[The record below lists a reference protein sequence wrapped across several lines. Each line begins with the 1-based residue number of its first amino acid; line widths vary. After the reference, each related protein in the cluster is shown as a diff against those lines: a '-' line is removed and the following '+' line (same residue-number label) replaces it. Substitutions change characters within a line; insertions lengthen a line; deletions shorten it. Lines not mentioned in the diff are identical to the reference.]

1 MKKILTLM
9 AAMSACAGTAMASDF
24 NFADPTK
31 DAEKP
36 GSDLN
41 YNETAKA
48 FSFTVT
54 KDDEITLT
62 ATGDVTVKLGGAVLT
77 AADGKYK
84 ATADGELT
92 IELGTSA
99 VTKIV
104 VVSSNSRLVQA
115 EIEKAQDKM
124 GEAIAA
130 VAKYVNYLDFYNKV
144 QEEISKAGQKVQDV
158 KAKLAELKEANNVT
172 DDNREAL
179 IAELTSTTL
188 LADDNYGAVVM
199 AENAIAK
206 ADEAFAK
213 YKEIVEVDSKIATS
227 ALDKANGTATKDEW
241 RDNGGEAINNTTM
254 FTHNLKAVKNNRGD
268 VTGTA
273 LDGFKTTWIEGEWKS
288 LKDSVNTIKN
298 DALAEL
304 GKYPNSFKG
313 YKYVKSDF
321 FYYENGSDENDP
333 DNGKLWVNDDVLTDQ
348 AAFQAK
354 YQEVVA
360 KLRNVIARANFERD
374 NLKTVND
381 LTAKVNKVDDAL
393 KAGAPFAL
401 DADNDFNLL
410 KEQITAMQTEISN
423 SENRYMYGQ
432 DELST
437 FVTNISGVSTML
449 DAFYTELVG
458 KARTDLEA
466 KLDAAQKNLT
476 KVSYEVSAK
485 YEHESATQVEYQKQ
499 FSEQQNKLDE
509 VKKNVA
515 ASAFPTVQ
523 TDYKAFADRI
533 SNINK
538 KVDEIWGTTLSSQKQ
553 EILTHNQEA
562 KDQIFK
568 AIDAVRADYS
578 LYVEKINTWITDDA
592 TKAAATDL
600 KANLNK
606 LFSIVN
612 GLDDMKAEVTEAV
625 DKMTE
630 NIKKESDEE
639 FGAHY
644 EANKNIYRLT
654 DDKVKGYLNSTE
666 TVSNT
671 IYNELKAAAKTANAK
686 AYYFVQ
692 HSYNIKSIDW
702 ADDLI
707 KTAKRNVKTGDRNE
721 KMSAAA
727 AAKFKVAYGKIREKD
742 LTAPEGQQ
750 GEGYVK
756 IAETEIDR
764 LNTYDVDAADFKD
777 NILADKVVKN
787 KDGKRELPEKF
798 IAPVETAVKALN
810 EELESYTTQYELIY
824 EKKVEWNTA
833 KAKEDELQAK
843 VDAWEEANK
852 VAAENHFNVNKELTL
867 VNEDLAKALEN
878 LEEGC
883 LTAKKCEDATNKALE
898 NYEVKMYM
906 IQHFTEAKAN
916 EAAAPV
922 VSAKVAEVEK
932 AIADA
937 RTKVA
942 DYADDIKNK
951 ANAELNTIDGKLTTL
966 KKSIDLSV
974 KKNEIAANK
983 DGFIASLTTLAG
995 DVTKVLE
1002 AAAQAAKDADLD
1014 YNGDGKV
1021 NVQDLV
1027 DADADFQ
1034 KTGDGFT
1041 FYKFLDAYLEYLS
1054 K

>member
-24 NFADPTK
+24 NFANPTV
-31 DAEKP
+31 DAKED
-36 GSDLN
+36 GSSLKYD
-41 YNETAKA
+41 ETAKA

-54 KDDEITLT
+54 AEDEITLT
-62 ATGDVTVKLGGAVLT
+62 ATGDVTVKLNGSTLT
-77 AADGKYK
+77 AVDGKYK
-84 ATADGELT
+84 ATADGTLT

-115 EIEKAQDKM
+115 EIEKAQVKM

-130 VAKYVNYLDFYNKV
+130 VAKYVGYGDFYNAV
-144 QEEISKAGQKVQDV
+144 QAEVSKAGQKVQDV
-158 KAKLAELKEANNVT
+158 KAKLAVLKETNSVT
-172 DDNREAL
+172 DANRVAL
-179 IAELTSTTL
+179 IAELNSDVL
-188 LADDNYGAVVM
+188 LADGNYGAVKM
-199 AENAIAK
+199 AENAVAEAETTFALFNKIIDTDAK
-206 ADEAFAK
+206 EN
-213 YKEIVEVDSKIATS
+213 
-227 ALDKANGTATKDEW
+227 ALNALTKANGVATQGEW
-241 RDNGGEAINNTTM
+241 MVNGGEKINNTTM
-254 FTHNLKAVKNNRGD
+254 FTHNLKAVKNHLGI
-268 VTGTA
+268 VTKVE
-273 LDGFKTTWIEGEWKS
+273 LDGFKTTWIESEWKN
-288 LKDSVNTIKN
+288 LNKEVNETIKN
-298 DALAEL
+298 AAVAEL
-304 GKYPNSFKG
+304 GKFPKAF
-313 YKYVKSDF
+313 V
-321 FYYENGSDENDP
+321 ENDE
-333 DNGKLWVNDDVLTDQ
+333 Q
-348 AAFQAK
+348 AFIEM
-354 YQEVVA
+354 YQEVVE

-381 LTAKVNKVDDAL
+381 LTAKVNKVDAAL

-401 DADNDFNLL
+401 NADNDFTLL
-410 KEQITAMQTEISN
+410 KEQITAMQTEISS
-423 SENRYMYGQ
+423 SENRYMYSQ
-432 DELST
+432 DNFSE
-437 FVTNISGVSTML
+437 FVNTISGVSTKL
-449 DAFYTELVG
+449 DGFYTELVD

-485 YEHESATQVEYQKQ
+485 YEHESATQIKYQKQ
-499 FSEQQNKLDE
+499 FSEQQNELDK
-509 VKKNVA
+509 VKNGVK
-515 ASAFPTVQ
+515 ASTFPTVQ
-523 TDYKAFADRI
+523 TDYKTFVDQI

-538 KVDEIWGTTLSSQKQ
+538 KVNEIWGTTLSEQKQ

-578 LYVEKINTWITDDA
+578 LYVEKINTWINDDA
-592 TKAAATDL
+592 IKDDYTMAAVTDL
-600 KANLNK
+600 KANLNT

-654 DDKVKGYLNSTE
+654 EDKVKGYLDDTK
-666 TVSNT
+666 TVSDA
-671 IYNELKAAAKTANAK
+671 IYDELKAAARTANAK
-686 AYYFVQ
+686 AYNFVMTNTK
-692 HSYNIKSIDW
+692 YGVKSIRW
-702 ADDLI
+702 ATNLIDD
-707 KTAKRNVKTGDRNE
+707 AKYNVKTGDKYE
-721 KMSAAA
+721 KMSAEA
-727 AAKFKVAYGKIREKD
+727 AAKFKAAYDKIAQKD
-742 LTAPEGQQ
+742 LTAPKGEQ

-756 IAETEIDR
+756 IAEAEIER
-764 LNTYDVDAADFKD
+764 LYKYDINKADFKD
-777 NILADKVVKN
+777 NILADKVVEIN
-787 KDGKRELPEKF
+787 GKRELPEKY

-810 EELESYTTQYELIY
+810 LELESYKAQYKDIY
-824 EKKVEWNTA
+824 ALKVEWNTA

-843 VDAWEEANK
+843 VDAWEKANN

-867 VNEDLAKALEN
+867 VNEDLANTLKN
-878 LEEGC
+878 LEKGC
-883 LTAKKCEDATNKALE
+883 LTATKCQDATEKAKE
-898 NYEVKMYM
+898 NYAVKMYM

-942 DYADDIKNK
+942 EYADDIKNK
-951 ANAELNTIDGKLTTL
+951 ANADLNTIDGNLTSL
-966 KKSIDLSV
+966 KSSIDKSV
-974 KKNEIAANK
+974 KDNTIAANK

-1021 NVQDLV
+1021 DVKDLV

-1034 KTGDGFT
+1034 NTGDGFT

>member
-24 NFADPTK
+24 NFANPTV
-31 DAEKP
+31 DAKED
-36 GSDLN
+36 GSSLKYD
-41 YNETAKA
+41 ETAKA

-54 KDDEITLT
+54 AEDEITLS
-62 ATGDVTVKLGGAVLT
+62 ATGDVTVKLNDTALT
-77 AADGKYK
+77 AEDGKYK
-84 ATADGELT
+84 ATADGTLT

-104 VVSSNSRLVQA
+104 VVSSNSRQVQA
-115 EIEKAQDKM
+115 EIEKAQVKM
-124 GEAIAA
+124 GEVIAA
-130 VAKYVNYLDFYNKV
+130 AAKYVNYLDFYNAV
-144 QEEISKAGQKVQDV
+144 QAEISKAGQKVQDV
-158 KAKLAELKEANNVT
+158 KAKLAEYKEANNVT
-172 DDNREAL
+172 DANKDAL
-179 IAELTSTTL
+179 IAELNSTVL
-188 LADDNYGAVVM
+188 LADGNYGAVKM
-199 AENAIAK
+199 AEEAIAK
-206 ADEAFAK
+206 ADATFALFTQ
-213 YKEIVEVDSKIATS
+213 IVDTDSKV
-227 ALDKANGTATKDEW
+227 ALNALTKANGVATQGEW
-241 RDNGGEAINNTTM
+241 MVNGGEKINNTTM
-254 FTHNLKAVKNNRGD
+254 FTHNLKAVKNQLGI
-268 VTGTA
+268 VTKTE
-273 LDGFKTTWIEGEWKS
+273 LDGFKTTWIESEWENLNKE
-288 LKDSVNTIKN
+288 VNETIKN
-298 DALAEL
+298 AAIAEL
-304 GKYPNSFKG
+304 NKYPNAF
-313 YKYVKSDF
+313 V
-321 FYYENGSDENDP
+321 ENDE
-333 DNGKLWVNDDVLTDQ
+333 Q
-348 AAFQAK
+348 AFVDM
-354 YQEVVA
+354 YQEVVE
-360 KLRNVIARANFERD
+360 KLHNVIARANFERD

-381 LTAKVNKVDDAL
+381 LTAKVNKVDAAL
-393 KAGAPFAL
+393 KAGAPFVL
-401 DADNDFNLL
+401 DADNDFTLL
-410 KEQITAMQTEISN
+410 KEQITAMQTEISS
-423 SENRYMYGQ
+423 SENRYMYSQ
-432 DELST
+432 DNFSE
-437 FVTNISGVSTML
+437 FVNTISGVSTKL
-449 DAFYTELVG
+449 DGFYTELVG
-458 KARTDLEA
+458 KARTDLQA
-466 KLDAAQKNLT
+466 KLKAAQENLT

-485 YEHESATQVEYQKQ
+485 YEHESATQKEYQKQ

-515 ASAFPTVQ
+515 ASTFPTVQ
-523 TDYKAFADRI
+523 TDYKAFVDQI

-538 KVDEIWGTTLSSQKQ
+538 KVDEIWGTTLSSQKA
-553 EILTHNQEA
+553 EINTHNQEA
-562 KDQIFK
+562 KKKIFD

-578 LYVEKINTWITDDA
+578 LYVEKINTWINDDA
-592 TKAAATDL
+592 TKKAATDL
-600 KANLNK
+600 KANLNE

-654 DDKVKGYLNSTE
+654 EDKVTGYLNSTK
-666 TVSNT
+666 TVSDA
-671 IYNELKAAAKTANAK
+671 IYDELKEAATTANAK
-686 AYYFVQ
+686 AYDFVKTNTG
-692 HSYNIKSIDW
+692 YGVKSIRW
-702 ADDLI
+702 ANNLI
-707 KTAKRNVKTGDRNE
+707 SDAKYNVKTGDKNE
-721 KMSAAA
+721 KMSAEA
-727 AAKFKVAYGKIREKD
+727 AAKFKAAYDKIAQKD
-742 LTAPEGQQ
+742 LTAPKGEQ

-756 IAETEIDR
+756 IAETEIER
-764 LNTYDVDAADFKD
+764 LYNYDINKADFKD

-787 KDGKRELPEKF
+787 KEGKRELPEQY
-798 IAPVETAVKALN
+798 IAPVETAVNALN
-810 EELESYTTQYELIY
+810 NELESYKAQYKDIY
-824 EKKVEWNTA
+824 ALKVDWNTA

-843 VDAWEEANK
+843 VDAWEKANN
-852 VAAENHFNVNKELTL
+852 VTAENHFNVNKELTA
-867 VNEDLAKALEN
+867 VNENLAKTLEN
-878 LEEGC
+878 LEKGC
-883 LTAKKCEDATNKALE
+883 LTATKCQDATDKAKE
-898 NYEVKMYM
+898 NYAVKMYM

-951 ANAELNTIDGKLTTL
+951 ANADLNTIDGKLTDL

-974 KKNEIAANK
+974 KDNTIAANK

-1021 NVQDLV
+1021 DVKDLV

-1034 KTGDGFT
+1034 NTGDGFT

>member
-24 NFADPTK
+24 NFANPTV
-31 DAEKP
+31 DAKED
-36 GSDLN
+36 GSSPLKYDK
-41 YNETAKA
+41 TAKA

-54 KDDEITLT
+54 AEDEITLT
-62 ATGDVTVKLGGAVLT
+62 ATGNVTVKLNGTALT
-77 AADGKYK
+77 AENGKYK

-115 EIEKAQDKM
+115 EIEKAQAKM

-130 VAKYVNYLDFYNKV
+130 VAKYVGYSEFYNKV
-144 QEEISKAGQKVQDV
+144 QAEVSKAGQKVQDV
-158 KAKLAELKEANNVT
+158 KAKLAVLKETNKVT
-172 DDNREAL
+172 NENRDAL
-179 IAELTSTTL
+179 IAELNSTTL
-188 LADDNYGAVVM
+188 LADGTYGAVKM
-199 AENAIAK
+199 AEEAIAK
-206 ADEAFAK
+206 ADATFALFTK
-213 YKEIVEVDSKIATS
+213 IIGTDSKV
-227 ALDKANGTATKDEW
+227 ALDALTKANGTASQGEW
-241 RDNGGEAINNTTM
+241 VVNGGEKINNTTM
-254 FTHNLKAVKNNRGD
+254 FTHNLKAVKNHGI

-273 LDGFKTTWIEGEWKS
+273 LDGFKTTWIESEWKN
-288 LKDSVNTIKN
+288 LNEEVNTTIKN
-298 DALAEL
+298 AAIAEL
-304 GKYPNSFKG
+304 NKYPNAF
-313 YKYVKSDF
+313 V
-321 FYYENGSDENDP
+321 ENDE
-333 DNGKLWVNDDVLTDQ
+333 Q
-348 AAFQAK
+348 AFIEM
-354 YQEVVA
+354 YQEVVE

-381 LTAKVNKVDDAL
+381 LTAKVNKVDAAL

-401 DADNDFNLL
+401 DADNDFTLL
-410 KEQITAMQTEISN
+410 KEQITAMQTEINS
-423 SENRYMYGQ
+423 SENRYMYSQ
-432 DELST
+432 DNFSE
-437 FVTNISGVSTML
+437 FVNTISGVSTKL

-466 KLDAAQKNLT
+466 KLKAAQENLT

-485 YEHESATQVEYQKQ
+485 YEHEGATQIEYQKK
-499 FSEQQNKLDE
+499 FSEQQNVLDK
-509 VKKNVA
+509 VKNDVK
-515 ASAFPTVQ
+515 ASTFPTVQ
-523 TDYKAFADRI
+523 TDYKTFVDQV

-538 KVDEIWGTTLSSQKQ
+538 KVDEIWGTTLSSQKA
-553 EILTHNQEA
+553 EINTHNQAA
-562 KDQIFK
+562 KNQIFK

-578 LYVEKINTWITDDA
+578 LYVEKINTWINDDA
-592 TKAAATDL
+592 TKEAATDL
-600 KANLNK
+600 KANLNE

-654 DDKVKGYLNSTE
+654 EDKVTGYLNSTK
-666 TVSNT
+666 TVSDA
-671 IYNELKAAAKTANAK
+671 IYDELKEAATTANDK
-686 AYYFVQ
+686 AYDFVKTNTG
-692 HSYNIKSIDW
+692 YGVKSIRW
-702 ADDLI
+702 ANNLI
-707 KTAKRNVKTGDRNE
+707 TDAKRNVKTGDKNE
-721 KMSAAA
+721 KMSAEA
-727 AAKFKVAYGKIREKD
+727 AAKFKAAYDKIAQKD
-742 LTAPEGQQ
+742 LTAPKGEQ

-756 IAETEIDR
+756 IAEAEIKR
-764 LNTYDVDAADFKD
+764 LYNYDINKADFKD

-787 KDGKRELPEKF
+787 KEGKRELPEQY
-798 IAPVETAVKALN
+798 IAPVETAVNALN
-810 EELESYTTQYELIY
+810 TELESYTVQYMDIY
-824 EKKVEWNTA
+824 ALKVDWNTA

-843 VDAWEEANK
+843 VNAWEEANN

-867 VNEDLAKALEN
+867 VNEDLANTLIN
-878 LEEGC
+878 LEKGC
-883 LTAKKCEDATNKALE
+883 LTASKCKDATEKAKE
-898 NYEVKMYM
+898 NYAVKMYM
-906 IQHFTEAKAN
+906 IQNFTDAKAN

-942 DYADDIKNK
+942 VYADDIKNK
-951 ANAELNTIDGKLTTL
+951 ANADLNTIEGKLTDL

-974 KKNEIAANK
+974 EKNTIAANK
-983 DGFIASLTTLAG
+983 DGFIANLTTLAG

-1021 NVQDLV
+1021 DVKDLV

-1034 KTGDGFT
+1034 NTGDGFT

>member
-24 NFADPTK
+24 NFANPTV
-31 DAEKP
+31 DAKED
-36 GSDLN
+36 GSSPLKYDK
-41 YNETAKA
+41 TAKA

-54 KDDEITLT
+54 AEDEITLT
-62 ATGDVTVKLGGAVLT
+62 ATGNVTVKLNGTALT
-77 AADGKYK
+77 AENGKYK

-115 EIEKAQDKM
+115 EIEKAQAKM

-130 VAKYVNYLDFYNKV
+130 VAKYVGYSEFYNKV
-144 QEEISKAGQKVQDV
+144 QAEVSKAGQKVQDV
-158 KAKLAELKEANNVT
+158 KAKLAVLKETNKVT
-172 DDNREAL
+172 NENRDAL
-179 IAELTSTTL
+179 IAELNSTTL
-188 LADDNYGAVVM
+188 LADGTYGAVKM
-199 AENAIAK
+199 AEDAIAK
-206 ADEAFAK
+206 ADATFALFT
-213 YKEIVEVDSKIATS
+213 KIIGTDAKV
-227 ALDKANGTATKDEW
+227 ALDALTKANGTATQGEW
-241 RDNGGEAINNTTM
+241 VVNGGEKINNTTM
-254 FTHNLKAVKNNRGD
+254 FTHNLKAVKNHGI

-273 LDGFKTTWIEGEWKS
+273 LDGFKTTWIESEWKN
-288 LKDSVNTIKN
+288 LNDEVNITIKN
-298 DALAEL
+298 AAVAEL
-304 GKYPNSFKG
+304 GKFPKAF
-313 YKYVKSDF
+313 V
-321 FYYENGSDENDP
+321 ENDE
-333 DNGKLWVNDDVLTDQ
+333 Q
-348 AAFQAK
+348 AFVEMYK
-354 YQEVVA
+354 EVVE

-381 LTAKVNKVDDAL
+381 LTAKVNKVDAAL

-401 DADNDFNLL
+401 DADNDFSLL
-410 KEQITAMQTEISN
+410 KEQITAMQTEINS
-423 SENRYMYGQ
+423 SENRYMYSQ
-432 DELST
+432 DNFSK
-437 FVTNISGVSTML
+437 FVNTISGVSTKL
-449 DAFYTELVG
+449 DGFYTELVG
-458 KARTDLEA
+458 KARTDLQA
-466 KLDAAQKNLT
+466 KLKAAQENLT

-485 YEHESATQVEYQKQ
+485 YEHESATQKEYQKQ
-499 FSEQQNKLDE
+499 FSEQQNKLDK
-509 VKKNVA
+509 VKNDVK
-515 ASAFPTVQ
+515 ASTFPTVQ
-523 TDYKAFADRI
+523 TDYKTFVDQV

-538 KVDEIWGTTLSSQKQ
+538 KVDEIWGTTLSSQKA
-553 EILTHNQEA
+553 EINTHNQAA
-562 KDQIFK
+562 KNQIFK

-578 LYVEKINTWITDDA
+578 LYVEKINTWINDDA
-592 TKAAATDL
+592 TKKAATDL
-600 KANLNK
+600 KANLNE

-654 DDKVKGYLNSTE
+654 EDKVTGYLNSTK
-666 TVSNT
+666 TVSDA
-671 IYNELKAAAKTANAK
+671 IYDELKEAATTANDK
-686 AYYFVQ
+686 AYDFVKTNTG
-692 HSYNIKSIDW
+692 YGVKSIRW
-702 ADDLI
+702 ANNLI
-707 KTAKRNVKTGDRNE
+707 TDAKRNVKTGDKNE
-721 KMSAAA
+721 KMSAEA
-727 AAKFKVAYGKIREKD
+727 AAKFQAAYDKIAQKD
-742 LTAPEGQQ
+742 LTAPKGEQ

-756 IAETEIDR
+756 IAETEIER
-764 LNTYDVDAADFKD
+764 LYHYDINKADFKD

-787 KDGKRELPEKF
+787 KEGKRELPEQY
-798 IAPVETAVKALN
+798 IAPVETAVNALN
-810 EELESYTTQYELIY
+810 KELASYTAQYKDIY
-824 EKKVEWNTA
+824 ALKVDWNTA

-843 VDAWEEANK
+843 VDAWEKANN

-867 VNEDLAKALEN
+867 VNEDLANTLKN
-878 LEEGC
+878 LEKGC
-883 LTAKKCEDATNKALE
+883 LTATKCQDATDKAKE
-898 NYEVKMYM
+898 NYAVKMYM

-942 DYADDIKNK
+942 VYADDIKNK
-951 ANAELNTIDGKLTTL
+951 ANADLNTIDGNLTSL
-966 KKSIDLSV
+966 KSSIDASV
-974 KKNEIAANK
+974 KDNTIAANK
-983 DGFIASLTTLAG
+983 DGFIASLTKLAG

-1021 NVQDLV
+1021 DVKDLV

-1034 KTGDGFT
+1034 NTGDGFT

>member
-24 NFADPTK
+24 NFANPSV
-31 DAEKP
+31 DAKEE
-36 GSDLN
+36 GSALT

-54 KDDEITLT
+54 AEDEITLT
-62 ATGDVTVKLGGAVLT
+62 ATGDVTVKLNGSTLT
-77 AADGKYK
+77 AVDGKYK
-84 ATADGELT
+84 ATADGTLT

-115 EIEKAQDKM
+115 EIEKAQVKM

-130 VAKYVNYLDFYNKV
+130 VAKYVGYGDFYNAV
-144 QEEISKAGQKVQDV
+144 QAEVSKAGQKVQDV
-158 KAKLAELKEANNVT
+158 KAKLAVLKETNSVT
-172 DDNREAL
+172 DANRVAL
-179 IAELTSTTL
+179 IAELNSDVL
-188 LADDNYGAVVM
+188 LADGNYGAVKM
-199 AENAIAK
+199 AENAVAEAETTFALFNKIIDTDAK
-206 ADEAFAK
+206 EN
-213 YKEIVEVDSKIATS
+213 
-227 ALDKANGTATKDEW
+227 ALNALTKANGVATQGEW
-241 RDNGGEAINNTTM
+241 MVNGGVKINNTTM
-254 FTHNLKAVKNNRGD
+254 FTHNLKAVKNQLGI
-268 VTGTA
+268 VTKVE
-273 LDGFKTTWIEGEWKS
+273 LDGFKTTWIESEWKN
-288 LKDSVNTIKN
+288 LNDEVNITIKN
-298 DALAEL
+298 AAVAEL
-304 GKYPNSFKG
+304 GKFPKAF
-313 YKYVKSDF
+313 V
-321 FYYENGSDENDP
+321 ENDE
-333 DNGKLWVNDDVLTDQ
+333 Q
-348 AAFQAK
+348 AFIEM
-354 YQEVVA
+354 YQEVVE

-381 LTAKVNKVDDAL
+381 LTAKVNKVDAAL
-393 KAGAPFAL
+393 KAGAPFVL
-401 DADNDFNLL
+401 DADNDFTLL
-410 KEQITAMQTEISN
+410 KEQITAMQTEINS
-423 SENRYMYGQ
+423 SENRYMYSQ
-432 DELST
+432 DNFSD
-437 FVTNISGVSTML
+437 FVNTISGVSTML
-449 DAFYTELVG
+449 DGFYTELVG

-476 KVSYEVSAK
+476 KVAYEVSAK
-485 YEHESATQVEYQKQ
+485 YEHESATQKEYQKQ

-523 TDYKAFADRI
+523 TDYKAFVDQI

-538 KVDEIWGTTLSSQKQ
+538 KVDEIWGTTLSSQKA
-553 EILTHNQEA
+553 EINTHNQAA
-562 KDQIFK
+562 KKKIFD

-578 LYVEKINTWITDDA
+578 LYVEKINTWINDDA
-592 TKAAATDL
+592 TKKAATDL
-600 KANLNK
+600 KANLNE

-654 DDKVKGYLNSTE
+654 EDKVTGYLNSTK
-666 TVSNT
+666 TVSDA
-671 IYNELKAAAKTANAK
+671 IYDELKEAATTANDK
-686 AYYFVQ
+686 AYDFVKTNTG
-692 HSYNIKSIDW
+692 YGVKSIRW
-702 ADDLI
+702 ATNLI
-707 KTAKRNVKTGDRNE
+707 SDAKRNVKTGDKNE
-721 KMSAAA
+721 KMSVEA
-727 AAKFKVAYGKIREKD
+727 AAKFKAAYDKIAQKD
-742 LTAPEGQQ
+742 LTAPKGEQ

-756 IAETEIDR
+756 IAETEIER
-764 LNTYDVDAADFKD
+764 LYNYDINKADFKD

-787 KDGKRELPEKF
+787 KEGKRELPEQY
-798 IAPVETAVKALN
+798 IAPVETAVNALN
-810 EELESYTTQYELIY
+810 KELASYTAQYKDIY
-824 EKKVEWNTA
+824 ALKVDWNTA

-843 VDAWEEANK
+843 VDAWEKANN

-867 VNEDLAKALEN
+867 VNEDLANTLKN
-878 LEEGC
+878 LEKGC
-883 LTAKKCEDATNKALE
+883 LTATKCQDATDKAKE
-898 NYEVKMYM
+898 NYAVKMYM

-951 ANAELNTIDGKLTTL
+951 ANADLNTIEGKLTDL

-974 KKNEIAANK
+974 KDNTIAANK
-983 DGFIASLTTLAG
+983 DGFIAGLTTLAG

-1002 AAAQAAKDADLD
+1002 AAAEAAKDADLD

-1021 NVQDLV
+1021 DVKDLV

-1034 KTGDGFT
+1034 NTGDGFT

>member
-24 NFADPTK
+24 NFANPSV

-36 GSDLN
+36 GSALTYD
-41 YNETAKA
+41 ETAKA
-48 FSFTVT
+48 FSFDV
-54 KDDEITLT
+54 KAEDEITLT
-62 ATGDVTVKLGGAVLT
+62 ATGDVTVKLNDAVLT
-77 AADGKYK
+77 AVDGKYK
-84 ATADGELT
+84 ATADGTLT

-104 VVSSNSRLVQA
+104 VVSNNSRLVQT
-115 EIEKAQDKM
+115 EIENAQVKM

-130 VAKYVNYLDFYNKV
+130 VAKYVDYLDFYTKV
-144 QEEISKAGQKVQDV
+144 QEEISKASRKVQDV
-158 KAKLAELKEANNVT
+158 KAKLAEYKEANNVT
-172 DDNREAL
+172 DDNRKAL
-179 IAELTSTTL
+179 IAELTGTTL
-188 LADDNYGAVVM
+188 LADGNYGAVVM
-199 AENAIAK
+199 ADNAVADAK
-206 ADEAFAK
+206 TTFALFN
-213 YKEIVEVDSKIATS
+213 KIIGTEEEGDDAKVAID
-227 ALDKANGTATKDEW
+227 ALNKANGTATVEEW
-241 RDNGGEAINNTTM
+241 IANGREKINNTNL
-254 FTHNLKAVKNNRGD
+254 FTHNLKAVKNQLGF
-268 VTGTA
+268 VTGTK
-273 LDGFKTTWIEGEWKS
+273 LDGFKTTWIESEWTK
-288 LKDSVNTIKN
+288 LKDEEVNKTIKN
-298 DALAEL
+298 AAVAEL
-304 GKYPNSFKG
+304 GKFPKAF
-313 YKYVKSDF
+313 V
-321 FYYENGSDENDP
+321 ENDEQAF
-333 DNGKLWVNDDVLTDQ
+333 VNMY
-348 AAFQAK
+348 K
-354 YQEVVA
+354 EVVA

-381 LTAKVNKVDDAL
+381 LTAKVNKVDEAL

-401 DADNDFNLL
+401 NDDEDFTLL
-410 KEQITAMQTEISN
+410 KEQVTAMQSEISS
-423 SENRYMYGQ
+423 SENRYIYSQEDFRG
-432 DELST
+432 
-437 FVTNISGVSTML
+437 FVVTISGVSTKL
-449 DAFYTELVG
+449 DGFYTELVG
-458 KARTDLEA
+458 KARTDLKA
-466 KLDAAQKNLT
+466 KLDASQKNLT

-485 YEHESATQVEYQKQ
+485 YEHELGTQKDYQEK
-499 FSEQQNKLDE
+499 FSQQQNELDK
-509 VKKNVA
+509 VKKEVA

-523 TDYKAFADRI
+523 TDYKGFVDRI
-533 SNINK
+533 TNINK
-538 KVDEIWGTTLSSQKQ
+538 NVDVIWGNTLIAQKK
-553 EILTHNQEA
+553 EINTHNQEA

-578 LYVEKINTWITDDA
+578 LYVEKINTWIKDDA
-592 TKAAATDL
+592 TKDAATDL

-630 NIKKESDEE
+630 NIKNESDEE

-654 DDKVKGYLNSTE
+654 EDKVNGYLNSTK
-666 TVSNT
+666 TVSDA
-671 IYNELKAAAKTANAK
+671 IYDELKEAARTANAK

-692 HSYNIKSIDW
+692 HSYKINSIDW
-702 ADDLI
+702 ANDLI
-707 KTAKRNVKTGDRNE
+707 DNAKRNKVKPGTKNE
-721 KMSAAA
+721 IMSAVAA
-727 AAKFKVAYGKIREKD
+727 DKFRAAYEKIRQKD
-742 LTAPEGQQ
+742 LSAPEGQQ

-756 IAETEIDR
+756 IAEAEINR
-764 LNTYDVDAADFKD
+764 LNSYDVDAADFKD
-777 NILADKVVKN
+777 NILADKVVEIN
-787 KDGKRELPEKF
+787 GKRELPEKY
-798 IAPVETAVKALN
+798 IAPVETAVNALN
-810 EELESYTTQYELIY
+810 DELKSYTDQYKLIY

-843 VDAWEEANK
+843 VNAWEEANK
-852 VAAENHFNVNKELTL
+852 VAPENHFNVNKELTL

-883 LTAKKCEDATNKALE
+883 LTASKCQDATNKALE

-906 IQHFTEAKAN
+906 IQNFTEAKAN

-951 ANAELNTIDGKLTTL
+951 ANADLNTIDGKLTSL
-966 KKSIDLSV
+966 KSSIDASV
-974 KKNEIAANK
+974 KANTIAANK

-1002 AAAQAAKDADLD
+1002 EAAQAAKDADLD

-1027 DADADFQ
+1027 DADSDFQ

>member
-24 NFADPTK
+24 NFANPTV
-31 DAEKP
+31 DAKED
-36 GSDLN
+36 GSALT

-54 KDDEITLT
+54 AEDEITLT
-62 ATGDVTVKLGGAVLT
+62 ATGAVTVKLNGAALT
-77 AADGKYK
+77 AVGGKYT
-84 ATADGELT
+84 ATSDGTLT

-104 VVSSNSRLVQA
+104 VVSSNSRKVQT
-115 EIEKAQDKM
+115 EIEKAQAKM

-130 VAKYVNYLDFYNKV
+130 VAKYVGYSEFYNKV
-144 QEEISKAGQKVQDV
+144 QAEVSKAGQKVQDV
-158 KAKLAELKEANNVT
+158 KAKLAVLKETNKVT
-172 DDNREAL
+172 NENRDAL
-179 IAELTSTTL
+179 IAELNSTTL
-188 LADDNYGAVVM
+188 LADGTYGAVKM
-199 AENAIAK
+199 AEDAIAK
-206 ADEAFAK
+206 ADATFALFT
-213 YKEIVEVDSKIATS
+213 KIIGTDAKV
-227 ALDKANGTATKDEW
+227 ALDALTKANGTATQGEW
-241 RDNGGEAINNTTM
+241 VVNGGEKINNTTM
-254 FTHNLKAVKNNRGD
+254 FTHNLKAVKNHGI

-273 LDGFKTTWIEGEWKS
+273 LDGFKTTWIESEWKN
-288 LKDSVNTIKN
+288 LNDEVNKTIK
-298 DALAEL
+298 DAAVAEL
-304 GKYPNSFKG
+304 GKYPNAF
-313 YKYVKSDF
+313 V
-321 FYYENGSDENDP
+321 ENDE
-333 DNGKLWVNDDVLTDQ
+333 Q
-348 AAFQAK
+348 AFVAM
-354 YQEVVA
+354 YNEVVE

-381 LTAKVNKVDDAL
+381 LTAKVNKVDAAL

-401 DADNDFNLL
+401 DADNDFTLL
-410 KEQITAMQTEISN
+410 KEQITAMQTEINS
-423 SENRYMYGQ
+423 SENRYMYSQ
-432 DELST
+432 DNFSE
-437 FVTNISGVSTML
+437 FVNTISGVSTKL
-449 DAFYTELVG
+449 DGFYTKLVG
-458 KARTDLEA
+458 KARTDLQA
-466 KLDAAQKNLT
+466 KLKAAQENLT

-485 YEHESATQVEYQKQ
+485 YEHESATQKEYQKQ

-523 TDYKAFADRI
+523 TDYKTFVDQI

-538 KVDEIWGTTLSSQKQ
+538 KVDEIWGTTLSSQKA
-553 EILTHNQEA
+553 EILTHNQAA

-578 LYVEKINTWITDDA
+578 LYVEKINTWINDDA
-592 TKAAATDL
+592 TKKAATDL
-600 KANLNK
+600 KANLNE

-654 DDKVKGYLNSTE
+654 EDKVTGYLNSTK
-666 TVSNT
+666 TVSDA
-671 IYNELKAAAKTANAK
+671 IYDELKEAATTANAK
-686 AYYFVQ
+686 AYNFVKTNTN
-692 HSYNIKSIDW
+692 YGVKSIRW
-702 ADDLI
+702 ANNLI
-707 KTAKRNVKTGDRNE
+707 SDAKYNVKTGDKNE
-721 KMSAAA
+721 KMSAEA
-727 AAKFKVAYGKIREKD
+727 AAKFKAAYDKIAQKD
-742 LTAPEGQQ
+742 LTAPKGEQ

-756 IAETEIDR
+756 IAETEIER
-764 LNTYDVDAADFKD
+764 LYNYDINKADFKD

-787 KDGKRELPEKF
+787 KEGKRELPEQY
-798 IAPVETAVKALN
+798 IAPVETAVNALN
-810 EELESYTTQYELIY
+810 KELESYTAQYKDIY
-824 EKKVEWNTA
+824 ALKVDWNTA

-843 VDAWEEANK
+843 VDAWEKANN

-867 VNEDLAKALEN
+867 VNEDLANTLKN
-878 LEEGC
+878 LEKGC
-883 LTAKKCEDATNKALE
+883 LTATKCQDATDKAKE
-898 NYEVKMYM
+898 NYAVKMYM

-951 ANAELNTIDGKLTTL
+951 ANADLNTIDGKLTTL

>member
-24 NFADPTK
+24 NFANPTV
-31 DAEKP
+31 DAKED
-36 GSDLN
+36 GSSLKYD
-41 YNETAKA
+41 ETAKA
-48 FSFTVT
+48 FSFNVT
-54 KDDEITLT
+54 AEDEITLT
-62 ATGDVTVKLGGAVLT
+62 ATGNVTVKLNGTALT
-77 AADGKYK
+77 AENGKYK
-84 ATADGELT
+84 ATADGKLT

-115 EIEKAQDKM
+115 EIEKAQAKM

-130 VAKYVNYLDFYNKV
+130 VAKYVGYGNFYNKV
-144 QEEISKAGQKVQDV
+144 QAEISKAGQKVQDV
-158 KAKLAELKEANNVT
+158 KAKLAEYKEDNKVS
-172 DDNREAL
+172 DDNRKAL

-188 LADDNYGAVVM
+188 LADGNYGAVKM
-199 AENAIAK
+199 AENAVAGAETTFALFTKIIGTDAK
-206 ADEAFAK
+206 
-213 YKEIVEVDSKIATS
+213 V
-227 ALDKANGTATKDEW
+227 ALDALTKANGTATQGEW
-241 RDNGGEAINNTTM
+241 VVNGGEKINNTTM
-254 FTHNLKAVKNNRGD
+254 FTHNLKAVKNHGI

-273 LDGFKTTWIEGEWKS
+273 LDGFKTTWIESEWKN
-288 LKDSVNTIKN
+288 LNDEVNKTIK
-298 DALAEL
+298 DAAVAEL
-304 GKYPNSFKG
+304 GKYPNAF
-313 YKYVKSDF
+313 V
-321 FYYENGSDENDP
+321 ENDE
-333 DNGKLWVNDDVLTDQ
+333 Q
-348 AAFQAK
+348 AFVAM
-354 YQEVVA
+354 YQEVVE

-381 LTAKVNKVDDAL
+381 LTAKVNKVDAAL

-401 DADNDFNLL
+401 DADNDFTLL
-410 KEQITAMQTEISN
+410 KEQITAMQTEINS
-423 SENRYMYGQ
+423 SENRYMYSQ
-432 DELST
+432 DNFSE
-437 FVTNISGVSTML
+437 FVNTISGVSTKL
-449 DAFYTELVG
+449 DGFYTELVG
-458 KARTDLEA
+458 KARKDLEA

-485 YEHESATQVEYQKQ
+485 YEHESATQEIYQKK
-499 FSEQQNKLDE
+499 FSEQQNKLDK
-509 VKKNVA
+509 VKNDVK
-515 ASAFPTVQ
+515 ASTFPTVQ
-523 TDYKAFADRI
+523 TDYKTFVDQV

-538 KVDEIWGTTLSSQKQ
+538 KVDEIWGTTLSSQKA
-553 EILTHNQEA
+553 EINTHNQAA
-562 KDQIFK
+562 KNQIFK

-578 LYVEKINTWITDDA
+578 LYVEKINTWINDDA
-592 TKAAATDL
+592 TKKAATDL
-600 KANLNK
+600 KANLNE

-654 DDKVKGYLNSTE
+654 EDKVTGYLNSTK
-666 TVSNT
+666 TVSDA
-671 IYNELKAAAKTANAK
+671 IYDELKEAATTANDK
-686 AYYFVQ
+686 AYDFVKTNTG
-692 HSYNIKSIDW
+692 YGVKSIRW
-702 ADDLI
+702 ANNLI
-707 KTAKRNVKTGDRNE
+707 TDAKRNVKTGDKNE
-721 KMSAAA
+721 KMSAEA
-727 AAKFKVAYGKIREKD
+727 AAKFQAAYDKIAQKD
-742 LTAPEGQQ
+742 LTAPKGEQ

-756 IAETEIDR
+756 IAETEIER
-764 LNTYDVDAADFKD
+764 LYNYDINKADFKD

-787 KDGKRELPEKF
+787 KKGKRELPEQY
-798 IAPVETAVKALN
+798 IAPVETAVNALN
-810 EELESYTTQYELIY
+810 KELASYTAQYKDIY
-824 EKKVEWNTA
+824 ALKVDWNTA

-843 VDAWEEANK
+843 VDAWEKANN

-867 VNEDLAKALEN
+867 VNEDLANTLKN
-878 LEEGC
+878 LEKGC
-883 LTAKKCEDATNKALE
+883 LTATKCQDATDKAKE
-898 NYEVKMYM
+898 NYAVKMYM

-942 DYADDIKNK
+942 VYADDIKNK
-951 ANAELNTIDGKLTTL
+951 ANADLNNIEGKLTDL

-974 KKNEIAANK
+974 EKNTIAANK
-983 DGFIASLTTLAG
+983 DGFIANLTTLAG

-1021 NVQDLV
+1021 NVQDLL
-1027 DADADFQ
+1027 DADAEFQ
-1034 KTGDGFT
+1034 NSGDGFT
-1041 FYKFLDAYLEYLS
+1041 FYKFFDAYLEYLS

>member
-24 NFADPTK
+24 NFANPTV
-31 DAEKP
+31 DAKED
-36 GSDLN
+36 GSSLKYD
-41 YNETAKA
+41 ETAKA

-54 KDDEITLT
+54 AEDEITLT
-62 ATGDVTVKLGGAVLT
+62 ATGDVTVKLNGSTLT
-77 AADGKYK
+77 AVDGKYK
-84 ATADGELT
+84 ATADGTLT

-104 VVSSNSRLVQA
+104 VVSSNSRKVQT
-115 EIEKAQDKM
+115 EIEKAQAKM

-130 VAKYVNYLDFYNKV
+130 VAKYVGYSEFYNKV
-144 QEEISKAGQKVQDV
+144 QAEVSKAGQKVQDV
-158 KAKLAELKEANNVT
+158 KAKLAVLKETNKVT
-172 DDNREAL
+172 NENRDAL
-179 IAELTSTTL
+179 IAELNSTTL
-188 LADDNYGAVVM
+188 LADGTYGAVKM
-199 AENAIAK
+199 AEDAIAK
-206 ADEAFAK
+206 ADATFALFT
-213 YKEIVEVDSKIATS
+213 KIIGTDAKV
-227 ALDKANGTATKDEW
+227 ALDALTKANGTATQGEW
-241 RDNGGEAINNTTM
+241 VVNGGEKINNTTM
-254 FTHNLKAVKNNRGD
+254 FTHNLKAVKNHGI

-273 LDGFKTTWIEGEWKS
+273 LDGFKTTWIESEWKN
-288 LKDSVNTIKN
+288 LNDEVNKTIK
-298 DALAEL
+298 DAAVAEL
-304 GKYPNSFKG
+304 GKYPNAF
-313 YKYVKSDF
+313 V
-321 FYYENGSDENDP
+321 ENDE
-333 DNGKLWVNDDVLTDQ
+333 Q
-348 AAFQAK
+348 AFVAM
-354 YQEVVA
+354 YNEVVE

-381 LTAKVNKVDDAL
+381 LTAKVNKVDAAL

-401 DADNDFNLL
+401 DADNDFTLL
-410 KEQITAMQTEISN
+410 KEQITAMQTEINS
-423 SENRYMYGQ
+423 SENRYMYSQ
-432 DELST
+432 DNFSE
-437 FVTNISGVSTML
+437 FVNTISGVSTKL
-449 DAFYTELVG
+449 DGFYTELVG
-458 KARTDLEA
+458 KARTDLQA
-466 KLDAAQKNLT
+466 KLKAAQENLT

-485 YEHESATQVEYQKQ
+485 YEHESATQKEYQKQ

-523 TDYKAFADRI
+523 TDYKTFVDQI

-538 KVDEIWGTTLSSQKQ
+538 KVDEIWGTTLSSQKA
-553 EILTHNQEA
+553 EILTHNQAA

-578 LYVEKINTWITDDA
+578 LYVEKINTWINDDA
-592 TKAAATDL
+592 TKKAATDL
-600 KANLNK
+600 KANLNE

-654 DDKVKGYLNSTE
+654 EDKVTGYLNSTK
-666 TVSNT
+666 TVSDA
-671 IYNELKAAAKTANAK
+671 IYDELKEAATTANAK
-686 AYYFVQ
+686 AYNFVKTNTN
-692 HSYNIKSIDW
+692 YGVKSIRW
-702 ADDLI
+702 ANNLI
-707 KTAKRNVKTGDRNE
+707 SDAKYNVKTGDKNE
-721 KMSAAA
+721 KMSAEA
-727 AAKFKVAYGKIREKD
+727 AAKFKAAYDKIAQKD
-742 LTAPEGQQ
+742 LTAPKGEQ

-756 IAETEIDR
+756 IAETEIER
-764 LNTYDVDAADFKD
+764 LYNYDINKADFKD

-787 KDGKRELPEKF
+787 KEGKRELPEQY
-798 IAPVETAVKALN
+798 IAPVETAVNALN
-810 EELESYTTQYELIY
+810 NELESYTAQYKDIY
-824 EKKVEWNTA
+824 ALKVDWNTA

-843 VDAWEEANK
+843 VDAWEKANN

-867 VNEDLAKALEN
+867 VNEDLANTLKN
-878 LEEGC
+878 LEKGC
-883 LTAKKCEDATNKALE
+883 LTATKCQDATDKAKE
-898 NYEVKMYM
+898 NYAVKMYM

-951 ANAELNTIDGKLTTL
+951 ANADLNTIEGKLTDL

-974 KKNEIAANK
+974 KDNTIAANK
-983 DGFIASLTTLAG
+983 DGFIANLTTLAG

-1021 NVQDLV
+1021 DVKDLV

-1034 KTGDGFT
+1034 NTGDGFT

>member
-24 NFADPTK
+24 NFANPSV

-36 GSDLN
+36 GSALTYD
-41 YNETAKA
+41 ETAKA
-48 FSFTVT
+48 FSFDV
-54 KDDEITLT
+54 KAEDEITLT
-62 ATGDVTVKLGGAVLT
+62 ATGDVTVKLGGTVLT
-77 AADGKYK
+77 AEDGKYK
-84 ATADGELT
+84 ATADGTLT

-115 EIEKAQDKM
+115 EIENAQVKM

-130 VAKYVNYLDFYNKV
+130 VAKYVDYLDFYNAV
-144 QEEISKAGQKVQDV
+144 QAEISKASRKVQDV
-158 KAKLAELKEANNVT
+158 KAKLAEYKEANNVT
-172 DDNREAL
+172 DDKKDIL
-179 IAELTSTTL
+179 IAELNSDVL
-188 LADDNYGAVVM
+188 LADGNYGAVKM
-199 AENAIAK
+199 AEKAVAEAETTFALFNKIIGTDAK
-206 ADEAFAK
+206 
-213 YKEIVEVDSKIATS
+213 VN
-227 ALDKANGTATKDEW
+227 ALDVLTHANGTASADEW
-241 RDNGGEAINNTTM
+241 RANGREKINNTNL
-254 FTHNLKAVKNNRGD
+254 FTHNLKAVKNQFGI
-268 VTGTA
+268 VTGTE
-273 LDGFKTTWIEGEWKS
+273 LDGFKTTWIESEWTK
-288 LKDSVNTIKN
+288 LKDEVNITIKN
-298 DALAEL
+298 AAIAEL
-304 GKYPNSFKG
+304 NKYPNAF
-313 YKYVKSDF
+313 V
-321 FYYENGSDENDP
+321 ENDEQAF
-333 DNGKLWVNDDVLTDQ
+333 VNM
-348 AAFQAK
+348 

-381 LTAKVNKVDDAL
+381 LTVKVNKVDEAL

-401 DADNDFNLL
+401 DEDNDFTLL
-410 KEQITAMQTEISN
+410 KEQVTAMQAEISS
-423 SENRYMYGQ
+423 SENRYIYSQ
-432 DELST
+432 EDFRE
-437 FVTNISGVSTML
+437 FVKTISGVSTKL
-449 DAFYTELVG
+449 DGFYTELVG
-458 KARTDLEA
+458 KARKDLEA

-499 FSEQQNKLDE
+499 FSEQQNKLDK
-509 VKKNVA
+509 VKKDVA

-523 TDYKAFADRI
+523 TDYKGFVDQI
-533 SNINK
+533 SDINK
-538 KVDEIWGTTLSSQKQ
+538 KVDEIWGTTLSEQKA
-553 EILTHNQEA
+553 EINTHNQEA

-578 LYVEKINTWITDDA
+578 LYVEKINTWIKDDA
-592 TKAAATDL
+592 TKDAATDL

-630 NIKKESDEE
+630 NIKNESDEE

-654 DDKVKGYLNSTE
+654 DDKVKGYLDDTK
-666 TVSNT
+666 TVSDA
-671 IYNELKAAAKTANAK
+671 IYNELKEAARTANAK

-692 HSYNIKSIDW
+692 HSYKINSIDW
-702 ADDLI
+702 ANDLI
-707 KTAKRNVKTGDRNE
+707 DNAKRNKVKPGTKNE
-721 KMSAAA
+721 IMSAEAA
-727 AAKFKVAYGKIREKD
+727 DKFRAAYEKIRQKD
-742 LTAPEGQQ
+742 LSAPEGQQ

-756 IAETEIDR
+756 IAEAEIER
-764 LNTYDVDAADFKD
+764 LYGYDFTKPDFKD

-787 KDGKRELPEKF
+787 KEGKRELPEKY
-798 IAPVETAVKALN
+798 IAPVETAVNALN
-810 EELESYTTQYELIY
+810 DELKSYTDQYKLIY

-843 VDAWEEANK
+843 VNAWEEANK
-852 VAAENHFNVNKELTL
+852 VAPENHFNVNKELTL

-883 LTAKKCEDATNKALE
+883 LTASKCQDATNKALE
-898 NYEVKMYM
+898 NYKVKMYM
-906 IQHFTEAKAN
+906 IQNFTEAKAN

-951 ANAELNTIDGKLTTL
+951 ANADLNTIDGKLTTL
-966 KKSIDLSV
+966 KSSIDASV
-974 KKNEIAANK
+974 KANSIAANK

-1002 AAAQAAKDADLD
+1002 EAAQAAKDADLD

-1027 DADADFQ
+1027 DADSDFQ

>member
-24 NFADPTK
+24 NFANPTV
-31 DAEKP
+31 DAKED
-36 GSDLN
+36 GSSPLKYDK
-41 YNETAKA
+41 TAKA

-54 KDDEITLT
+54 AEDEITLT
-62 ATGDVTVKLGGAVLT
+62 ATGNVTVKLNGTALT
-77 AADGKYK
+77 AENGKYK

-115 EIEKAQDKM
+115 EIEKAQAKM

-130 VAKYVNYLDFYNKV
+130 VAKYVGYSEFYNKV
-144 QEEISKAGQKVQDV
+144 QAEVSKAGQKVQDV
-158 KAKLAELKEANNVT
+158 KAKLAVLKETNKVT
-172 DDNREAL
+172 NENRDAL
-179 IAELTSTTL
+179 IAELNSTTL
-188 LADDNYGAVVM
+188 LADGTYGAVKM
-199 AENAIAK
+199 AEEAIAK
-206 ADEAFAK
+206 ADATFALFTK
-213 YKEIVEVDSKIATS
+213 IIGTDSKV
-227 ALDKANGTATKDEW
+227 ALDALTKANGTASQGEW
-241 RDNGGEAINNTTM
+241 VVNGGEKINNTTM
-254 FTHNLKAVKNNRGD
+254 FTHNLKAVKNHGI

-273 LDGFKTTWIEGEWKS
+273 LDGFKTTWIESEWKN
-288 LKDSVNTIKN
+288 LNEEVNTTIKN
-298 DALAEL
+298 AAIAEL
-304 GKYPNSFKG
+304 NKYPNAF
-313 YKYVKSDF
+313 V
-321 FYYENGSDENDP
+321 ENDE
-333 DNGKLWVNDDVLTDQ
+333 Q
-348 AAFQAK
+348 AFIEM
-354 YQEVVA
+354 YQEVVE

-381 LTAKVNKVDDAL
+381 LTAKVNKVDAAL

-401 DADNDFNLL
+401 DADNDFTLL
-410 KEQITAMQTEISN
+410 KEQITAMQTEINS
-423 SENRYMYGQ
+423 SENRYMYSQ
-432 DELST
+432 DNFSE
-437 FVTNISGVSTML
+437 FVNTISGVSTKL

-466 KLDAAQKNLT
+466 KLKAAQENLT

-485 YEHESATQVEYQKQ
+485 YEHEGATQIEYQKK
-499 FSEQQNKLDE
+499 FSEQQNVLDK
-509 VKKNVA
+509 VKNDVK
-515 ASAFPTVQ
+515 ASTFPTVQ
-523 TDYKAFADRI
+523 TDYKTFVDRI

-538 KVDEIWGTTLSSQKQ
+538 KVNEIWGTTLSSQKA
-553 EILTHNQEA
+553 EINTHNQAA
-562 KDQIFK
+562 KNQIFK

-578 LYVEKINTWITDDA
+578 LYVEKINTWINDDA
-592 TKAAATDL
+592 MIKDDYTMAAVTDL
-600 KANLNK
+600 KANLNT

-654 DDKVKGYLNSTE
+654 EDKVKGYLDDTK
-666 TVSNT
+666 TVSDA
-671 IYNELKAAAKTANAK
+671 IYDELKAAARTANAK
-686 AYYFVQ
+686 AYNFVMTNTK
-692 HSYNIKSIDW
+692 YGVKSIRW
-702 ADDLI
+702 ANNLI
-707 KTAKRNVKTGDRNE
+707 SDAKYNVKTGDKNE
-721 KMSAAA
+721 KMSAEA
-727 AAKFKVAYGKIREKD
+727 AAKFKAAYDKIAQKD
-742 LTAPEGQQ
+742 LTAPKGEQ

-756 IAETEIDR
+756 IAEAEIER
-764 LNTYDVDAADFKD
+764 LYNYDINKADFKD

-787 KDGKRELPEKF
+787 KEGKRELPEQY
-798 IAPVETAVKALN
+798 IAPVETAVNALN
-810 EELESYTTQYELIY
+810 TELESYTAQYKDIY
-824 EKKVEWNTA
+824 ALKVDWNTA

-843 VDAWEEANK
+843 VNAWEEANN

-867 VNEDLAKALEN
+867 VNEDLANTLIN
-878 LEEGC
+878 LEKGC
-883 LTAKKCEDATNKALE
+883 LTASKCKDATEKAKE
-898 NYEVKMYM
+898 NYAVKMYM
-906 IQHFTEAKAN
+906 IQNFTDAKAN

-922 VSAKVAEVEK
+922 VSVKVAEVEK

-942 DYADDIKNK
+942 VYADDIKNK
-951 ANAELNTIDGKLTTL
+951 ANADLNTIEGKLTDL

-974 KKNEIAANK
+974 EKNTIAANK
-983 DGFIASLTTLAG
+983 DGFIANLTTLAG

-1021 NVQDLV
+1021 DVKDLV

-1034 KTGDGFT
+1034 NTGDGFT

>member
-24 NFADPTK
+24 NFANPSV

-36 GSDLN
+36 GSALTYD
-41 YNETAKA
+41 ETAKA
-48 FSFTVT
+48 FSFDV
-54 KDDEITLT
+54 KAEDEITLT
-62 ATGDVTVKLGGAVLT
+62 ATGDVTVKLGGTVLT
-77 AADGKYK
+77 AEDGKYK
-84 ATADGELT
+84 ATADGTLT

-115 EIEKAQDKM
+115 EIENAQVKM

-130 VAKYVNYLDFYNKV
+130 VAKYVDYLDFYNAV
-144 QEEISKAGQKVQDV
+144 QAEISKAGQKVQDV
-158 KAKLAELKEANNVT
+158 KAKLADLKEANNVT
-172 DDNREAL
+172 DDNRKAL
-179 IAELTSTTL
+179 IAELNSTEL
-188 LADDNYGAVVM
+188 LPDGTYEGAVKM
-199 AENAIAK
+199 AENAVAEAETTFALFNKIIGTDAK
-206 ADEAFAK
+206 K
-213 YKEIVEVDSKIATS
+213 Y
-227 ALDKANGTATKDEW
+227 ALDVLTHANGTATVDEW
-241 RDNGGEAINNTTM
+241 KANGREKINNTNL
-254 FTHNLKAVKNNRGD
+254 FTHNLKAVKDPLGIL
-268 VTGTA
+268 TIGTE
-273 LDGFKTTWIEGEWKS
+273 LDGFKTTWIESEWTK
-288 LKDSVNTIKN
+288 LKDKEVNTTIKN
-298 DALAEL
+298 AAVAEL
-304 GKYPNSFKG
+304 GKFPKAF
-313 YKYVKSDF
+313 V
-321 FYYENGSDENDP
+321 ENDEQAF
-333 DNGKLWVNDDVLTDQ
+333 VNM
-348 AAFQAK
+348 

-381 LTAKVNKVDDAL
+381 LTVKVNKVDEAL

-401 DADNDFNLL
+401 DEDNDFTLL
-410 KEQITAMQTEISN
+410 KEQVTAMQSEISS
-423 SENRYMYGQ
+423 SENRYIYSQ
-432 DELST
+432 EDFSE
-437 FVTNISGVSTML
+437 FVKTISGVSTKL
-449 DAFYTELVG
+449 DGFYTELVG
-458 KARTDLEA
+458 KARKDLEA
-466 KLDAAQKNLT
+466 KLDASQKNLT

-499 FSEQQNKLDE
+499 FSEQQNKLDK
-509 VKKNVA
+509 VKKDVE

-523 TDYKAFADRI
+523 TDYKAFVDQI
-533 SNINK
+533 SDINE
-538 KVDEIWGTTLSSQKQ
+538 KVDEIWGTTLSEQKA
-553 EILTHNQEA
+553 EINTHNQEA

-578 LYVEKINTWITDDA
+578 LYVEKINTWIKDDA
-592 TKAAATDL
+592 TKDAATDL

-630 NIKKESDEE
+630 NIKNESDEE

-654 DDKVKGYLNSTE
+654 DDKVKGYLDDTK
-666 TVSNT
+666 TVSDA
-671 IYNELKAAAKTANAK
+671 IYNELKEAARTANAK

-692 HSYNIKSIDW
+692 HSYKINSIDW
-702 ADDLI
+702 ANDLI
-707 KTAKRNVKTGDRNE
+707 DNAKRNKVKPGTKNE
-721 KMSAAA
+721 IMSAEAA
-727 AAKFKVAYGKIREKD
+727 DKFRAAYEKIRQKD
-742 LTAPEGQQ
+742 LSAPEGQQ

-756 IAETEIDR
+756 IAEAEIER
-764 LNTYDVDAADFKD
+764 LYGYDFNKPDFKD

-787 KDGKRELPEKF
+787 KEGKRELPEKY
-798 IAPVETAVKALN
+798 IAPVETAVNALN
-810 EELESYTTQYELIY
+810 DELKSYTDQYKLIY

-843 VDAWEEANK
+843 VNAWEEANK
-852 VAAENHFNVNKELTL
+852 VAPENHFNVNKELTL

-883 LTAKKCEDATNKALE
+883 LTASKCQDATNKALE
-898 NYEVKMYM
+898 NYAVKMYM
-906 IQHFTEAKAN
+906 IQNFTEAKAN

-951 ANAELNTIDGKLTTL
+951 ANADLNTIDGKLTDL

-974 KKNEIAANK
+974 KDNSIAANK
-983 DGFIASLTTLAG
+983 DGFIAGLTTLAG

-1027 DADADFQ
+1027 DADSDFQ

>member
-24 NFADPTK
+24 NFANPSV
-31 DAEKP
+31 DAKED
-36 GSDLN
+36 GSSLKYD
-41 YNETAKA
+41 ETAKS

-54 KDDEITLT
+54 AEDEITLT
-62 ATGDVTVKLGGAVLT
+62 ATGDVTVKLNGSALT
-77 AADGKYK
+77 AVDGKYK
-84 ATADGELT
+84 ATADGTLT

-115 EIEKAQDKM
+115 EIEKAQVKM

-130 VAKYVNYLDFYNKV
+130 VAKYVGYSEFYNKV
-144 QEEISKAGQKVQDV
+144 QAEVSKAGQKVQDV
-158 KAKLAELKEANNVT
+158 KAKLAVLKETNKVT
-172 DDNREAL
+172 NENRDAL
-179 IAELTSTTL
+179 IAELNSTTL
-188 LADDNYGAVVM
+188 LADGTYGAVKM
-199 AENAIAK
+199 AEDAIAK
-206 ADEAFAK
+206 ADATFALFT
-213 YKEIVEVDSKIATS
+213 KIIGTDAKV
-227 ALDKANGTATKDEW
+227 ALDALTKANGTATQGEW
-241 RDNGGEAINNTTM
+241 VVNGGEKINNTTM
-254 FTHNLKAVKNNRGD
+254 FTHNLKAVKNHGI

-273 LDGFKTTWIEGEWKS
+273 LDGFKTTWIESEWKN
-288 LKDSVNTIKN
+288 LNDEVNKTIK
-298 DALAEL
+298 DAAVAEL
-304 GKYPNSFKG
+304 GKYPNAF
-313 YKYVKSDF
+313 V
-321 FYYENGSDENDP
+321 ENDE
-333 DNGKLWVNDDVLTDQ
+333 Q
-348 AAFQAK
+348 AFIEM
-354 YQEVVA
+354 YQEVVE

-381 LTAKVNKVDDAL
+381 LTAKVNKVDAAL
-393 KAGAPFAL
+393 KAGAPFVL
-401 DADNDFNLL
+401 DADNDFTLL
-410 KEQITAMQTEISN
+410 KEQITAMQTEISS
-423 SENRYMYGQ
+423 SENRYMYSQ
-432 DELST
+432 DNFSE
-437 FVTNISGVSTML
+437 FVNTISGVSTKL
-449 DAFYTELVG
+449 DGFYTELVG
-458 KARTDLEA
+458 KARTDLQT
-466 KLDAAQKNLT
+466 KLKAAQENLT

-485 YEHESATQVEYQKQ
+485 YEHESATQKEYQKQ

-523 TDYKAFADRI
+523 TDYKAFVDQI

-538 KVDEIWGTTLSSQKQ
+538 KVDEIWGTTLSSQKA
-553 EILTHNQEA
+553 EINTHNQAA
-562 KDQIFK
+562 KKKIFD

-578 LYVEKINTWITDDA
+578 LYVEKINTWINDDA
-592 TKAAATDL
+592 TKKAATDL
-600 KANLNK
+600 KANLNE

-654 DDKVKGYLNSTE
+654 EDKVTGYLNSTK
-666 TVSNT
+666 TVSDA
-671 IYNELKAAAKTANAK
+671 IYDELKEAATTANAK
-686 AYYFVQ
+686 AYDFVKTNTG
-692 HSYNIKSIDW
+692 YGVKSIRW
-702 ADDLI
+702 ANNLI
-707 KTAKRNVKTGDRNE
+707 SDAKYNVKTGDKNE
-721 KMSAAA
+721 KMSAEA
-727 AAKFKVAYGKIREKD
+727 AAKFKAAYDKIAQKD
-742 LTAPEGQQ
+742 LTAPKGEQ

-756 IAETEIDR
+756 IAETEIER
-764 LNTYDVDAADFKD
+764 LYNYDINKADFKD

-787 KDGKRELPEKF
+787 KEGKRELPEQY
-798 IAPVETAVKALN
+798 IAPVETAVNALN
-810 EELESYTTQYELIY
+810 NELESYKAQYKDIY
-824 EKKVEWNTA
+824 ALKVDWNTA

-843 VDAWEEANK
+843 VDAWEKANN
-852 VAAENHFNVNKELTL
+852 VAAENHFNVNKELTA
-867 VNEDLAKALEN
+867 VNENLAKTLEN
-878 LEEGC
+878 LEKGC
-883 LTAKKCEDATNKALE
+883 LTATKCQDATDKAKE
-898 NYEVKMYM
+898 NYAVKMYM

-951 ANAELNTIDGKLTTL
+951 ANADLNTIDGKLTTL
-966 KKSIDLSV
+966 KNSIDASV
-974 KKNEIAANK
+974 KANTIAANK
-983 DGFIASLTTLAG
+983 DGFIASLTTLAD

-1021 NVQDLV
+1021 NVQDLL
-1027 DADADFQ
+1027 DADAEFQ
-1034 KTGDGFT
+1034 NSGDGFT
-1041 FYKFLDAYLEYLS
+1041 FYKFFDAYLEYLS

>member
-24 NFADPTK
+24 NFANPSV

-36 GSDLN
+36 GSALTYD
-41 YNETAKA
+41 ETAKA
-48 FSFTVT
+48 FSFDV
-54 KDDEITLT
+54 KAEDEITLT
-62 ATGDVTVKLGGAVLT
+62 ATGDVTVKLNDAVLT
-77 AADGKYK
+77 AVDGKYK
-84 ATADGELT
+84 ATADGTLT

-115 EIEKAQDKM
+115 EIENAQVKM

-130 VAKYVNYLDFYNKV
+130 VAKYVNYLDFYNAV
-144 QEEISKAGQKVQDV
+144 QAEISKASRKVQDV

-172 DDNREAL
+172 DDNKDIL
-179 IAELTSTTL
+179 IAELNSDVL
-188 LADDNYGAVVM
+188 LPDGTYEGAVKM
-199 AENAIAK
+199 AEKAVADAETTFALFNKIIGTEEEGDDAKVAI
-206 ADEAFAK
+206 D
-213 YKEIVEVDSKIATS
+213 
-227 ALDKANGTATKDEW
+227 ALNKANGTATVDEW
-241 RDNGGEAINNTTM
+241 KANGREKINNTNL
-254 FTHNLKAVKNNRGD
+254 FTHNLKAVKDPLGIL
-268 VTGTA
+268 TIGTE
-273 LDGFKTTWIEGEWKS
+273 LDGFKTTWIESEWTK
-288 LKDSVNTIKN
+288 LKDVEVNTTIKN
-298 DALAEL
+298 AAIAEL
-304 GKYPNSFKG
+304 GKFPNAF
-313 YKYVKSDF
+313 V
-321 FYYENGSDENDP
+321 ENDEQAF
-333 DNGKLWVNDDVLTDQ
+333 VNM
-348 AAFQAK
+348 

-381 LTAKVNKVDDAL
+381 LTAKVNKVDEAL

-401 DADNDFNLL
+401 NDDEDFTLL
-410 KEQITAMQTEISN
+410 KEQVTAMQSEISS
-423 SENRYMYGQ
+423 SENRYIYSQ
-432 DELST
+432 EDFSK
-437 FVTNISGVSTML
+437 FVVTISGVSTKL
-449 DAFYTELVG
+449 DGFYTELVG
-458 KARTDLEA
+458 KARKDLEA

-499 FSEQQNKLDE
+499 FSEQQNKLDK
-509 VKKNVA
+509 VKKDVA

-523 TDYKAFADRI
+523 TDYKAFVDQI
-533 SNINK
+533 SDINK
-538 KVDEIWGTTLSSQKQ
+538 KVDEIWGTTLSEQKA
-553 EILTHNQEA
+553 EINTHNQEA
-562 KDQIFK
+562 KDKIFK

-578 LYVEKINTWITDDA
+578 LYVEKINTWIKDDA
-592 TKAAATDL
+592 TKDAATDL

-630 NIKKESDEE
+630 NIKNESDEE

-654 DDKVKGYLNSTE
+654 DDKVKGYLDDTK
-666 TVSNT
+666 TVSDA
-671 IYNELKAAAKTANAK
+671 IYNELKEAARTANAK

-692 HSYNIKSIDW
+692 HSYKINSIDW
-702 ADDLI
+702 ANDLI
-707 KTAKRNVKTGDRNE
+707 DNAKRNKVKPGTKNE
-721 KMSAAA
+721 IMSAEAA
-727 AAKFKVAYGKIREKD
+727 DKFRAAYEKIRQKD
-742 LTAPEGQQ
+742 LSAPEGQQ

-756 IAETEIDR
+756 IAEAEIER
-764 LNTYDVDAADFKD
+764 LYGYDFTKPDFKD

-787 KDGKRELPEKF
+787 KEGKRELPEKY
-798 IAPVETAVKALN
+798 IAPVETAVNALN
-810 EELESYTTQYELIY
+810 DELKSYTDQYKLIY

-843 VDAWEEANK
+843 VNAWEEANK
-852 VAAENHFNVNKELTL
+852 VAPENHFNVNKELTL

-883 LTAKKCEDATNKALE
+883 LTASKCKDATNKALE
-898 NYEVKMYM
+898 NYAVKMYM
-906 IQHFTEAKAN
+906 IQNFTEAKAN

-951 ANAELNTIDGKLTTL
+951 ANADLNTIDGKLTDL
-966 KKSIDLSV
+966 KSSIDASV
-974 KKNEIAANK
+974 KANTIAANK

-1027 DADADFQ
+1027 DADSDFQ

>member
-24 NFADPTK
+24 NFANPTV
-31 DAEKP
+31 DAKED
-36 GSDLN
+36 GSSPLKYDK
-41 YNETAKA
+41 TAKS

-54 KDDEITLT
+54 AEDEITLT
-62 ATGDVTVKLGGAVLT
+62 ATGNVTVKLNGTALT
-77 AADGKYK
+77 AENGKYK

-115 EIEKAQDKM
+115 EIEKAQAKM

-130 VAKYVNYLDFYNKV
+130 VAKYVGYSEFYNKV
-144 QEEISKAGQKVQDV
+144 QAEVSKAGQKVQDV
-158 KAKLAELKEANNVT
+158 KAKLAVLKETNKVT
-172 DDNREAL
+172 NENRDAL
-179 IAELTSTTL
+179 IAELNSTTL
-188 LADDNYGAVVM
+188 LADGTYGAVKM
-199 AENAIAK
+199 AEDAIAK
-206 ADEAFAK
+206 ADATFALFT
-213 YKEIVEVDSKIATS
+213 KIIGTDAKV
-227 ALDKANGTATKDEW
+227 ALDALTKANGTATQGEW
-241 RDNGGEAINNTTM
+241 VVNGGEKINNTTM
-254 FTHNLKAVKNNRGD
+254 FTHNLKAVKNHGI

-273 LDGFKTTWIEGEWKS
+273 LDGFKTTWIESEWKN
-288 LKDSVNTIKN
+288 LNDEVNITIKN
-298 DALAEL
+298 AAVAEL
-304 GKYPNSFKG
+304 GKFPKAFVDN
-313 YKYVKSDF
+313 
-321 FYYENGSDENDP
+321 DE
-333 DNGKLWVNDDVLTDQ
+333 Q
-348 AAFQAK
+348 AFIEM
-354 YQEVVA
+354 YQEVVE

-381 LTAKVNKVDDAL
+381 LTAKVNKVDAAL

-401 DADNDFNLL
+401 DADNDFTLL
-410 KEQITAMQTEISN
+410 KEQITAMQTEINS
-423 SENRYMYGQ
+423 SENRYMYSQ
-432 DELST
+432 DNFSE
-437 FVTNISGVSTML
+437 FVNTISGVSTML
-449 DAFYTELVG
+449 DGFYTELVG
-458 KARTDLEA
+458 KARTDLQA
-466 KLDAAQKNLT
+466 KLKAAQENLT

-485 YEHESATQVEYQKQ
+485 YEHESATQKEFQKQ

-523 TDYKAFADRI
+523 TDYKTFVDQI

-538 KVDEIWGTTLSSQKQ
+538 KVDEIWGTTLSKQKA
-553 EILTHNQEA
+553 EINTHNQEA
-562 KDQIFK
+562 KNQIFK

-578 LYVEKINTWITDDA
+578 LYVEKINTWINDDA
-592 TKAAATDL
+592 IKDDYTMAAVTAL
-600 KANLNK
+600 KANLNT

-654 DDKVKGYLNSTE
+654 EDKVKGYLDDTK
-666 TVSNT
+666 TVSDA
-671 IYNELKAAAKTANAK
+671 IYEELKAAARTANAK
-686 AYYFVQ
+686 AYNFVMTNTK
-692 HSYNIKSIDW
+692 YGVKSIRW
-702 ADDLI
+702 ATNLIDD
-707 KTAKRNVKTGDRNE
+707 AKDNVKTGDKYE

-727 AAKFKVAYGKIREKD
+727 ARKFIDAYRKIAEKD
-742 LTAPEGQQ
+742 LSAPKGEQ
-750 GEGYVK
+750 GEGYVE
-756 IAETEIDR
+756 IAKTEINR
-764 LNTYDVDAADFKD
+764 LKDYDINKADFKD

-787 KDGKRELPEKF
+787 KEGKRELPEKY

-810 EELESYTTQYELIY
+810 LELESYKAQYKDIY
-824 EKKVEWNTA
+824 DLKVEWNTA

-843 VDAWEEANK
+843 VDAWEKANN

-867 VNEDLAKALEN
+867 VNEDLANTLKN
-878 LEEGC
+878 LEKGC
-883 LTAKKCEDATNKALE
+883 LTATKCQDATDKAKE
-898 NYEVKMYM
+898 NYAVKMYM

-951 ANAELNTIDGKLTTL
+951 ANADLNTIEGKLTDL

-974 KKNEIAANK
+974 EKNTIAANK
-983 DGFIASLTTLAG
+983 DGFIANLTTLAG

>member
-24 NFADPTK
+24 NFANPTV
-31 DAEKP
+31 DAKED
-36 GSDLN
+36 GSSLKYD
-41 YNETAKA
+41 ETAKA
-48 FSFTVT
+48 FSFNVT
-54 KDDEITLT
+54 AEDEITLT
-62 ATGDVTVKLGGAVLT
+62 ATGNVTVKLNGTALT
-77 AADGKYK
+77 AENGKYK
-84 ATADGELT
+84 ATADGKLT

-115 EIEKAQDKM
+115 EIEKAQAKM

-130 VAKYVNYLDFYNKV
+130 VAKYVGYGDFYNKV
-144 QEEISKAGQKVQDV
+144 QAEISKAGQKVQDV
-158 KAKLAELKEANNVT
+158 KAKLAEYKEDNKVS
-172 DDNREAL
+172 DDNRKAL

-188 LADDNYGAVVM
+188 LADGNYGAVKM
-199 AENAIAK
+199 AENAVAGAETTFALFTKIIGTDAK
-206 ADEAFAK
+206 
-213 YKEIVEVDSKIATS
+213 V
-227 ALDKANGTATKDEW
+227 ALDALTKANGTATQGEW
-241 RDNGGEAINNTTM
+241 VVNGGEKINNTTM
-254 FTHNLKAVKNNRGD
+254 FTHNLKAVKNHGI

-273 LDGFKTTWIEGEWKS
+273 LDGFKTTWIESEWKN
-288 LKDSVNTIKN
+288 LNDEVNKTIK
-298 DALAEL
+298 DAAVAEL
-304 GKYPNSFKG
+304 GKYPNAF
-313 YKYVKSDF
+313 V
-321 FYYENGSDENDP
+321 ENDE
-333 DNGKLWVNDDVLTDQ
+333 Q
-348 AAFQAK
+348 AFVAM
-354 YQEVVA
+354 YQEVVE

-381 LTAKVNKVDDAL
+381 LTAKVNKVDAAL

-401 DADNDFNLL
+401 DADNDFTLL
-410 KEQITAMQTEISN
+410 KEQITAMQTEINS
-423 SENRYMYGQ
+423 SENRYMYSQ
-432 DELST
+432 DNFSE
-437 FVTNISGVSTML
+437 FVNTISGVSTKL
-449 DAFYTELVG
+449 DGFYTELVG
-458 KARTDLEA
+458 KARKDLEA

-485 YEHESATQVEYQKQ
+485 YEHESATQEIYQKK
-499 FSEQQNKLDE
+499 FSEQQNKLDK
-509 VKKNVA
+509 VKNDVK
-515 ASAFPTVQ
+515 ASTFPTVQ
-523 TDYKAFADRI
+523 TDYKTFVDQV

-538 KVDEIWGTTLSSQKQ
+538 KVDEIWGTTLSSQKA
-553 EILTHNQEA
+553 EINTHNQAA
-562 KDQIFK
+562 KNQIFK

-578 LYVEKINTWITDDA
+578 LYVEKINTWINDDA
-592 TKAAATDL
+592 TKKAATDL
-600 KANLNK
+600 KANLNE

-654 DDKVKGYLNSTE
+654 EDKVTGYLNSTK
-666 TVSNT
+666 TVSDA
-671 IYNELKAAAKTANAK
+671 IYDELKEAATTANDK
-686 AYYFVQ
+686 AYDFVKTNTG
-692 HSYNIKSIDW
+692 YGVKSIRW
-702 ADDLI
+702 ANNLI
-707 KTAKRNVKTGDRNE
+707 TDAKRNVKTGDKNE
-721 KMSAAA
+721 KMSAEA
-727 AAKFKVAYGKIREKD
+727 AAKFQAAYDKIAQKD
-742 LTAPEGQQ
+742 LTAPKGEQ

-756 IAETEIDR
+756 IAETEIER
-764 LNTYDVDAADFKD
+764 LYNYDINKADFKD

-787 KDGKRELPEKF
+787 KKGKRELPEQY
-798 IAPVETAVKALN
+798 IAPVETAVNALN
-810 EELESYTTQYELIY
+810 KELASYTAQYKDIY
-824 EKKVEWNTA
+824 ALKVDWNTA

-843 VDAWEEANK
+843 VDAWEKANN

-867 VNEDLAKALEN
+867 VNEDLANTLKN
-878 LEEGC
+878 LEKGC
-883 LTAKKCEDATNKALE
+883 LTATKCQDATDKAKE
-898 NYEVKMYM
+898 NYAVKMYM

-942 DYADDIKNK
+942 VYADDIKNK
-951 ANAELNTIDGKLTTL
+951 ANADLNNIEGKLTDL

-974 KKNEIAANK
+974 EKNTIAANK
-983 DGFIASLTTLAG
+983 DGFIANLTTLAG

-1021 NVQDLV
+1021 NVQDLL
-1027 DADADFQ
+1027 DADAEFQ
-1034 KTGDGFT
+1034 NSGDGFT
-1041 FYKFLDAYLEYLS
+1041 FYKFFDAYLEYLS

>member
-24 NFADPTK
+24 NFANPTV
-31 DAEKP
+31 DAKED
-36 GSDLN
+36 GSSPLKYDK
-41 YNETAKA
+41 TAKS

-54 KDDEITLT
+54 AEDEITLT
-62 ATGDVTVKLGGAVLT
+62 ATGNVTVKLNGTALT
-77 AADGKYK
+77 AENGKYK

-115 EIEKAQDKM
+115 EIEKAQAKM

-130 VAKYVNYLDFYNKV
+130 VAKYVGYSEFYNKV
-144 QEEISKAGQKVQDV
+144 QAEVSKAGQKVQDV
-158 KAKLAELKEANNVT
+158 KAKLAVLKETNKVT
-172 DDNREAL
+172 NENRDAL
-179 IAELTSTTL
+179 IAELNSTTL
-188 LADDNYGAVVM
+188 LADGTYGAVKM
-199 AENAIAK
+199 AEDAIAK
-206 ADEAFAK
+206 ADATFALFT
-213 YKEIVEVDSKIATS
+213 KIIGTDAKV
-227 ALDKANGTATKDEW
+227 ALDALTKANGTATQGEW
-241 RDNGGEAINNTTM
+241 VVNGGEKINNTTM
-254 FTHNLKAVKNNRGD
+254 FTHNLKAVKNHGI

-273 LDGFKTTWIEGEWKS
+273 LDGFKTTWIESEWKN
-288 LKDSVNTIKN
+288 LNDEVNITIKN
-298 DALAEL
+298 AAVAEL
-304 GKYPNSFKG
+304 GKFPKAFVDN
-313 YKYVKSDF
+313 
-321 FYYENGSDENDP
+321 DE
-333 DNGKLWVNDDVLTDQ
+333 Q
-348 AAFQAK
+348 AFIEM
-354 YQEVVA
+354 YQEVVE
-360 KLRNVIARANFERD
+360 KLHNVIARANFERD

-381 LTAKVNKVDDAL
+381 LTAKVNKVDAAL
-393 KAGAPFAL
+393 KAGAPFVL
-401 DADNDFNLL
+401 DADNDFTLL
-410 KEQITAMQTEISN
+410 KEQITAMQTEISS
-423 SENRYMYGQ
+423 SENRYMYSQ
-432 DELST
+432 DNFSE
-437 FVTNISGVSTML
+437 FVNTISGVSTKL
-449 DAFYTELVG
+449 DGFYTELVG
-458 KARTDLEA
+458 KARTDLQT
-466 KLDAAQKNLT
+466 KLKAAQENLT

-485 YEHESATQVEYQKQ
+485 YEHESATQKEYQKQ

-515 ASAFPTVQ
+515 ASTFPTVQ
-523 TDYKAFADRI
+523 TDYKAFVDQI

-538 KVDEIWGTTLSSQKQ
+538 KVDEIWGTTLSSQKA
-553 EILTHNQEA
+553 EINTHNQAA
-562 KDQIFK
+562 KKKIFD

-578 LYVEKINTWITDDA
+578 LYVEKINTWINDDA
-592 TKAAATDL
+592 TKKAATDL
-600 KANLNK
+600 KANLNE

-654 DDKVKGYLNSTE
+654 EDKVTGYLNSTK
-666 TVSNT
+666 TVSDA
-671 IYNELKAAAKTANAK
+671 IYDELKEAATTANAK
-686 AYYFVQ
+686 AYDFVKTNTG
-692 HSYNIKSIDW
+692 YGVKSIRW
-702 ADDLI
+702 ANNLI
-707 KTAKRNVKTGDRNE
+707 SDAKYNVKTGDKNE
-721 KMSAAA
+721 KMSAEA
-727 AAKFKVAYGKIREKD
+727 AAKFKAAYDKIAQKD
-742 LTAPEGQQ
+742 LTAPKGEQ

-756 IAETEIDR
+756 IAETEIER
-764 LNTYDVDAADFKD
+764 LYNYDINKADFKD

-787 KDGKRELPEKF
+787 KEGKRELPEQY
-798 IAPVETAVKALN
+798 IAPVETAVNALN
-810 EELESYTTQYELIY
+810 KELESYKAQYKDIY
-824 EKKVEWNTA
+824 ALKVDWNTA

-843 VDAWEEANK
+843 VDAWEKANN
-852 VAAENHFNVNKELTL
+852 VAAENHFNVNKELTA
-867 VNEDLAKALEN
+867 VNENLAKTLEN
-878 LEEGC
+878 LEKGC
-883 LTAKKCEDATNKALE
+883 LTATKCQDATDKAKE
-898 NYEVKMYM
+898 NYAVKMYM

-951 ANAELNTIDGKLTTL
+951 ANADLNTIDGKLTTL
-966 KKSIDLSV
+966 KNSIDASV
-974 KKNEIAANK
+974 KANTIAATK

>member
-24 NFADPTK
+24 NFANPSV

-36 GSDLN
+36 GSALTYD
-41 YNETAKA
+41 ETAKA
-48 FSFTVT
+48 FSFDV
-54 KDDEITLT
+54 KAEDEITLT
-62 ATGDVTVKLGGAVLT
+62 ATGDVTVKLGGTVLT
-77 AADGKYK
+77 AEDGKYK
-84 ATADGELT
+84 ATADGTLT

-115 EIEKAQDKM
+115 EIENAQVKM

-130 VAKYVNYLDFYNKV
+130 VAKYVDYLDFYTKV

-158 KAKLAELKEANNVT
+158 KAKLAELKETNNVT
-172 DDNREAL
+172 DDDKDIL
-179 IAELTSTTL
+179 IAKLNSDVL
-188 LADDNYGAVVM
+188 LADGNYGAVIM
-199 AENAIAK
+199 AEKAIEK
-206 ADEAFAK
+206 ADAAFAK
-213 YKEIVEVDSKIATS
+213 YKEIVEVDSKIATDV
-227 ALDKANGTATKDEW
+227 LTKANGVASTKEW
-241 RDNGGEAINNTTM
+241 RYNGYENTNNTTM
-254 FTHNLKAVKNNRGD
+254 FTHNLKAVKNQLGI
-268 VTGTA
+268 VTKIE
-273 LDGFKTTWIEGEWKS
+273 LDGFKTTWIEGEWTS
-288 LKDSVNTIKN
+288 LKGEVDKINA
-298 DALAEL
+298 DARAEL
-304 GKYPNSFKG
+304 GKYPDSFKD

-321 FYYENGSDENDP
+321 IYDGLGN
-333 DNGKLWVNDDVLTDQ
+333 LHVNDDVLTDQ

-381 LTAKVNKVDDAL
+381 LAAKVNKVDEAL

-401 DADNDFNLL
+401 DADNDFTLL
-410 KEQITAMQTEISN
+410 KEQVTAMQTEISS
-423 SENRYMYGQ
+423 SENRYMYSQEDFRG
-432 DELST
+432 
-437 FVTNISGVSTML
+437 FVVTISRVSTKL
-449 DAFYTELVG
+449 DGFYTELVG

-499 FSEQQNKLDE
+499 FSEQQNKLDK
-509 VKKNVA
+509 VKKDVA

-523 TDYKAFADRI
+523 TDYKGFVDQI
-533 SNINK
+533 SDINK
-538 KVDEIWGTTLSSQKQ
+538 KVDEIWGETLSEQKA
-553 EILTHNQEA
+553 EINDHNKAA
-562 KDQIFK
+562 KDKIFK

-578 LYVEKINTWITDDA
+578 LYVEKINKWIEDDA
-592 TKAAATDL
+592 TSAAATDL

-654 DDKVKGYLNSTE
+654 DDKVKDYLDDTK
-666 TVSNT
+666 TVSDA
-671 IYNELKAAAKTANAK
+671 IYNELKEAARTANAK

-692 HSYNIKSIDW
+692 HSYKINSIDW
-702 ADDLI
+702 ANDLI
-707 KTAKRNVKTGDRNE
+707 DNAKRNKVKPGTKNE
-721 KMSAAA
+721 IMSAEAA
-727 AAKFKVAYGKIREKD
+727 DKFRAAYEKIRQKD
-742 LTAPEGQQ
+742 LSAPEGQQ

-756 IAETEIDR
+756 IAEAEIER
-764 LNTYDVDAADFKD
+764 LYGYDFTKPDFKD

-787 KDGKRELPEKF
+787 KEGKRELPEKY
-798 IAPVETAVKALN
+798 IAPVETAVNALN
-810 EELESYTTQYELIY
+810 DELKSYTDQYKLIY

-843 VDAWEEANK
+843 VNAWEEANK
-852 VAAENHFNVNKELTL
+852 VAPENHFNVNKELTL

-883 LTAKKCEDATNKALE
+883 LTASKCKDATNKALE
-898 NYEVKMYM
+898 NYAVKMYM
-906 IQHFTEAKAN
+906 IQNFTEAKAN

-951 ANAELNTIDGKLTTL
+951 ANADLNTIDGKLTSL
-966 KKSIDLSV
+966 KSSIDASV
-974 KKNEIAANK
+974 KANTIAANK

-1002 AAAQAAKDADLD
+1002 AAAQAAKDADID

-1021 NVQDLV
+1021 NVQDLL
-1027 DADADFQ
+1027 DADAEFQ
-1034 KTGDGFT
+1034 NSGDGFT
-1041 FYKFLDAYLEYLS
+1041 FYKFFDAYLEYLS

>member
-24 NFADPTK
+24 NFANPSV
-31 DAEKP
+31 DAKEE
-36 GSDLN
+36 GSHLT

-54 KDDEITLT
+54 AEDEITLT
-62 ATGDVTVKLGGAVLT
+62 ATGDVTVKLNGTALT
-77 AADGKYK
+77 AEDGKYK

-115 EIEKAQDKM
+115 EIEKAQVKM
-124 GEAIAA
+124 GEVIAA
-130 VAKYVNYLDFYNKV
+130 AAKYVNYLDFYNAV
-144 QEEISKAGQKVQDV
+144 QAEISKAGQKVQDV
-158 KAKLAELKEANNVT
+158 KAKLAEYKEANNVT
-172 DDNREAL
+172 DANKDAL
-179 IAELTSTTL
+179 IAELNSTVL
-188 LADDNYGAVVM
+188 LADGNYGAVKM
-199 AENAIAK
+199 AEEAIVK
-206 ADEAFAK
+206 ADATFALFTQ
-213 YKEIVEVDSKIATS
+213 IVDTDSKV
-227 ALDKANGTATKDEW
+227 ALNALTKANGVATQGEW
-241 RDNGGEAINNTTM
+241 MVNGGEKINNTTM
-254 FTHNLKAVKNNRGD
+254 FTHNLKAVKNQLGI
-268 VTGTA
+268 VTKTE
-273 LDGFKTTWIEGEWKS
+273 LDGFKTTWIESEWKN
-288 LKDSVNTIKN
+288 LNKEVNETIKN
-298 DALAEL
+298 AAIAEL
-304 GKYPNSFKG
+304 NKYPNAF
-313 YKYVKSDF
+313 V
-321 FYYENGSDENDP
+321 ENDE
-333 DNGKLWVNDDVLTDQ
+333 Q
-348 AAFQAK
+348 AFVDM
-354 YQEVVA
+354 YQEVVE
-360 KLRNVIARANFERD
+360 KLHNVIARANFERD

-381 LTAKVNKVDDAL
+381 LTAKVNKVDAAL
-393 KAGAPFAL
+393 KAGAPFVL
-401 DADNDFNLL
+401 DADNDFTLL
-410 KEQITAMQTEISN
+410 KEQITAMQTEISS
-423 SENRYMYGQ
+423 SENRYMYSQ
-432 DELST
+432 DNFSE
-437 FVTNISGVSTML
+437 FVNTISGVSTKL
-449 DAFYTELVG
+449 DGFYTELVG
-458 KARTDLEA
+458 KARTDLQA
-466 KLDAAQKNLT
+466 KLKAAQENLT

-485 YEHESATQVEYQKQ
+485 YEHESATQKEYQKQ

-523 TDYKAFADRI
+523 TDYKAFVDQI

-538 KVDEIWGTTLSSQKQ
+538 KVDEIWGTTLSSQKA
-553 EILTHNQEA
+553 EINTHNQAA
-562 KDQIFK
+562 KKKIFD

-578 LYVEKINTWITDDA
+578 LYVEKINTWINDDA
-592 TKAAATDL
+592 TKKAATDL
-600 KANLNK
+600 KANLNE

-654 DDKVKGYLNSTE
+654 EDKVTGYLNSTK
-666 TVSNT
+666 TVSDA
-671 IYNELKAAAKTANAK
+671 IYDELKEAATTANAK
-686 AYYFVQ
+686 AYDFVKTNTG
-692 HSYNIKSIDW
+692 YGVKSIRW
-702 ADDLI
+702 ANNLI
-707 KTAKRNVKTGDRNE
+707 SDAKYNVKTGDKNE
-721 KMSAAA
+721 KMSAEA
-727 AAKFKVAYGKIREKD
+727 AAKFKAAYDKIAQKD
-742 LTAPEGQQ
+742 LTAPKGEQ

-756 IAETEIDR
+756 IAETEIER
-764 LNTYDVDAADFKD
+764 LYNYYINKADFKD

-787 KDGKRELPEKF
+787 KEGKRELPEQY
-798 IAPVETAVKALN
+798 IAPVETAVNALN
-810 EELESYTTQYELIY
+810 NELESYKAQYKDIY
-824 EKKVEWNTA
+824 ALKVDWNTA

-843 VDAWEEANK
+843 VDAWEKANN
-852 VAAENHFNVNKELTL
+852 VTAENHFNVNKELTA
-867 VNEDLAKALEN
+867 VNENLAKTLEN
-878 LEEGC
+878 LEKGC
-883 LTAKKCEDATNKALE
+883 LTATKCQDATDKAKE
-898 NYEVKMYM
+898 NYAVKMYM

-951 ANAELNTIDGKLTTL
+951 ANADLNTIDGKLTTL
-966 KKSIDLSV
+966 KNSIDASV
-974 KKNEIAANK
+974 KANTIAANK
-983 DGFIASLTTLAG
+983 DGFIAGLTTLAG

-1021 NVQDLV
+1021 DVKDLV

-1034 KTGDGFT
+1034 NTGDGFT

>member
-24 NFADPTK
+24 NFANPTV
-31 DAEKP
+31 DAKED
-36 GSDLN
+36 GSSLKYD
-41 YNETAKA
+41 ETAKA

-54 KDDEITLT
+54 AEDEITLT
-62 ATGDVTVKLGGAVLT
+62 ATGAVTVKLNGTALT
-77 AADGKYK
+77 AVGGKYT
-84 ATADGELT
+84 ATSDGTLT

-115 EIEKAQDKM
+115 EIEKAQVKM

-130 VAKYVNYLDFYNKV
+130 VAKYVGYGDFYNAV
-144 QEEISKAGQKVQDV
+144 QAEVSKAGQKVQDV
-158 KAKLAELKEANNVT
+158 KAKLAVLKETNSVT
-172 DDNREAL
+172 DANRVAL
-179 IAELTSTTL
+179 IAELNSDVL
-188 LADDNYGAVVM
+188 LADGNYGAVKM
-199 AENAIAK
+199 AENAVAEAETTFALFNKIIDTDAK
-206 ADEAFAK
+206 EN
-213 YKEIVEVDSKIATS
+213 
-227 ALDKANGTATKDEW
+227 ALNALTKANGVATQGEW
-241 RDNGGEAINNTTM
+241 VVNGGEKINNTTM
-254 FTHNLKAVKNNRGD
+254 FTHNLKAVKNHGI

-273 LDGFKTTWIEGEWKS
+273 LDGFKTTWIESEWKN
-288 LKDSVNTIKN
+288 LNDEVNKTIK
-298 DALAEL
+298 DAAVAEL
-304 GKYPNSFKG
+304 GKYPNAF
-313 YKYVKSDF
+313 V
-321 FYYENGSDENDP
+321 ENDE
-333 DNGKLWVNDDVLTDQ
+333 Q
-348 AAFQAK
+348 AFVAM
-354 YQEVVA
+354 YNEVVE

-381 LTAKVNKVDDAL
+381 LTAKVNKVDAAL

-401 DADNDFNLL
+401 DADNDFTLL
-410 KEQITAMQTEISN
+410 KEQITAMQTEINS
-423 SENRYMYGQ
+423 SENRYMYSQ
-432 DELST
+432 DNFSE
-437 FVTNISGVSTML
+437 FVNTISGVSTKL
-449 DAFYTELVG
+449 DGFYTELVG
-458 KARTDLEA
+458 KARTDLQA
-466 KLDAAQKNLT
+466 KLKAAQENLT

-485 YEHESATQVEYQKQ
+485 YEHESATQKEYQKQ
-499 FSEQQNKLDE
+499 FSEQQNKLDK
-509 VKKNVA
+509 VKNDVK
-515 ASAFPTVQ
+515 ASTFPTVQ
-523 TDYKAFADRI
+523 TDYKTFVDQV

-538 KVDEIWGTTLSSQKQ
+538 KVDEIWGTTLSSQKA
-553 EILTHNQEA
+553 EINTHNQAA
-562 KDQIFK
+562 KNQIFK

-578 LYVEKINTWITDDA
+578 LYVEKINTWINDDA
-592 TKAAATDL
+592 TKKAATDL
-600 KANLNK
+600 KANLNE

-654 DDKVKGYLNSTE
+654 EDKVTGYLNSTK
-666 TVSNT
+666 TVSDA
-671 IYNELKAAAKTANAK
+671 IYDELKEAATTANDK
-686 AYYFVQ
+686 AYDFVKTNTG
-692 HSYNIKSIDW
+692 YGVKSIRW
-702 ADDLI
+702 ATNLI
-707 KTAKRNVKTGDRNE
+707 SDAKRNVKTGDKNE
-721 KMSAAA
+721 KMSVEA
-727 AAKFKVAYGKIREKD
+727 AAKFKAAYDKIAQKD
-742 LTAPEGQQ
+742 LTAPKGEQ

-756 IAETEIDR
+756 IAETEIER
-764 LNTYDVDAADFKD
+764 LYNYDINKADFKD

-787 KDGKRELPEKF
+787 KEGKRELPEQY
-798 IAPVETAVKALN
+798 IAPVETAVNALN
-810 EELESYTTQYELIY
+810 KELASYTAQYKDIY
-824 EKKVEWNTA
+824 ALKVDWNTA

-843 VDAWEEANK
+843 VDAWEKANN

-867 VNEDLAKALEN
+867 VNEDLANTLKN
-878 LEEGC
+878 LEKGC
-883 LTAKKCEDATNKALE
+883 LTATKCHDATDKAKE
-898 NYEVKMYM
+898 NYAVKMYM

-942 DYADDIKNK
+942 VYADDIKNK
-951 ANAELNTIDGKLTTL
+951 ANADLNTIDGKLTTL
-966 KKSIDLSV
+966 KSSIDASV
-974 KKNEIAANK
+974 KANTIAANK
-983 DGFIASLTTLAG
+983 DGFIAGLTTLAG

-1021 NVQDLV
+1021 DVKDLV

-1034 KTGDGFT
+1034 NTGDGFT

>member
-24 NFADPTK
+24 NFANPTV
-31 DAEKP
+31 DAKED
-36 GSDLN
+36 GSALT

-54 KDDEITLT
+54 AEDKITLT
-62 ATGDVTVKLGGAVLT
+62 ATGAVTVKLNGAALT
-77 AADGKYK
+77 AVGGKYT
-84 ATADGELT
+84 ATSDGTLT

-104 VVSSNSRLVQA
+104 VVSSNSRKVQT
-115 EIEKAQDKM
+115 EIEKAQAKM

-130 VAKYVNYLDFYNKV
+130 VAKYVGYSEFYNKV
-144 QEEISKAGQKVQDV
+144 QAEVSKAGQKVQDV
-158 KAKLAELKEANNVT
+158 KAKLAVLKETNKVT
-172 DDNREAL
+172 NENRDAL
-179 IAELTSTTL
+179 IAELNSTTL
-188 LADDNYGAVVM
+188 LADGTYDGAVKM
-199 AENAIAK
+199 AEDAIAK
-206 ADEAFAK
+206 ADATFALFT
-213 YKEIVEVDSKIATS
+213 KIIGTDAKV
-227 ALDKANGTATKDEW
+227 ALDALTKANGTATQGEW
-241 RDNGGEAINNTTM
+241 VVNGGEKINNTTM
-254 FTHNLKAVKNNRGD
+254 FTHNLKAVKNHGI

-273 LDGFKTTWIEGEWKS
+273 LDGFKTTWIESEWKN
-288 LKDSVNTIKN
+288 LNDEVNKTIK
-298 DALAEL
+298 DAAVAEL
-304 GKYPNSFKG
+304 GKYPNAF
-313 YKYVKSDF
+313 V
-321 FYYENGSDENDP
+321 ENDE
-333 DNGKLWVNDDVLTDQ
+333 Q
-348 AAFQAK
+348 AFVAM
-354 YQEVVA
+354 YNEVVE

-381 LTAKVNKVDDAL
+381 LTAKVNKVDAAL

-401 DADNDFNLL
+401 DAADNDFTLL
-410 KEQITAMQTEISN
+410 KEQITAMQTEINS
-423 SENRYMYGQ
+423 SENRYMYSQ
-432 DELST
+432 DNFSE
-437 FVTNISGVSTML
+437 FVNTISGVSTKL
-449 DAFYTELVG
+449 DGFYTKLVG
-458 KARTDLEA
+458 KARTDLQA
-466 KLDAAQKNLT
+466 KLKAAQENLT

-485 YEHESATQVEYQKQ
+485 YEHESATQKEYQKQ

-523 TDYKAFADRI
+523 TDYKTFVDQI

-538 KVDEIWGTTLSSQKQ
+538 KVDEIWGTTLSSQKA
-553 EILTHNQEA
+553 EILTHNQAA

-578 LYVEKINTWITDDA
+578 LYVEKINTWINDDA
-592 TKAAATDL
+592 TKKAATDL

-654 DDKVKGYLNSTE
+654 EDKVTGYLNSTK
-666 TVSNT
+666 TVSDA
-671 IYNELKAAAKTANAK
+671 IYDELKEAATTANAK
-686 AYYFVQ
+686 AYNFVKTNTN
-692 HSYNIKSIDW
+692 YGVKSIRW
-702 ADDLI
+702 ANNLI
-707 KTAKRNVKTGDRNE
+707 SDAKYNVKTGDKNE
-721 KMSAAA
+721 KMSAEA
-727 AAKFKVAYGKIREKD
+727 AAKFKAAYDKIAQKV
-742 LTAPEGQQ
+742 LTAPKGEQ

-756 IAETEIDR
+756 IAETEIER
-764 LNTYDVDAADFKD
+764 LYNYDFNKADFKD

-787 KDGKRELPEKF
+787 KEGKRELPEQY
-798 IAPVETAVKALN
+798 IAPVETAVNALN
-810 EELESYTTQYELIY
+810 KELESYTAQYKDIY
-824 EKKVEWNTA
+824 ALKVDWNTA

-843 VDAWEEANK
+843 VDAWEKANN

-867 VNEDLAKALEN
+867 VNEDLANTLKN
-878 LEEGC
+878 LEKGC
-883 LTAKKCEDATNKALE
+883 LTATKCQDATDKAKE
-898 NYEVKMYM
+898 NYAVKMYM

-951 ANAELNTIDGKLTTL
+951 ANADLNTIEGKLTDL

-974 KKNEIAANK
+974 KDNTIAANK
-983 DGFIASLTTLAG
+983 DGFIAGLTTLAG

-1021 NVQDLV
+1021 DVKDLV

-1034 KTGDGFT
+1034 NTGDGFT

>member
-24 NFADPTK
+24 NFANPSV
-31 DAEKP
+31 DAKEE
-36 GSDLN
+36 GSALT
-41 YNETAKA
+41 YNETDKA

-62 ATGDVTVKLGGAVLT
+62 ATGDVTVKLGGTVLT
-77 AADGKYK
+77 AEDGKYK

-115 EIEKAQDKM
+115 EIEKAQVKM

-172 DDNREAL
+172 DDNKDIL
-179 IAELTSTTL
+179 IAELNSDVL
-188 LADDNYGAVVM
+188 LADGNYGAVKM
-199 AENAIAK
+199 AEDAIAN
-206 ADEAFAK
+206 ADATFALFN
-213 YKEIVEVDSKIATS
+213 KIIGTDAKV
-227 ALDKANGTATKDEW
+227 ALDALKKANGTATQGEW
-241 RDNGGEAINNTTM
+241 IVNGGEKINNTTM
-254 FTHNLKAVKNNRGD
+254 FTHNLKAVKNNLGYVLR
-268 VTGTA
+268 TE
-273 LDGFKTTWIEGEWKS
+273 LDGFKTTWIESEWTNLNKE
-288 LKDSVNTIKN
+288 VNTTIKN
-298 DALAEL
+298 AAIAEL
-304 GKYPNSFKG
+304 NKYPAAF
-313 YKYVKSDF
+313 V
-321 FYYENGSDENDP
+321 ENDE
-333 DNGKLWVNDDVLTDQ
+333 Q
-348 AAFQAK
+348 AFVDM
-354 YQEVVA
+354 YNEVVE
-360 KLRNVIARANFERD
+360 KLHNVIARANFERD

-381 LTAKVNKVDDAL
+381 LTAKVNKVDEAL

-401 DADNDFNLL
+401 DADNDFTLL
-410 KEQITAMQTEISN
+410 KEQITAMQTEISS
-423 SENRYMYGQ
+423 SENRYMYSQ
-432 DELST
+432 DNFSE
-437 FVTNISGVSTML
+437 FVNTISGVSTKL

-485 YEHESATQVEYQKQ
+485 YENEPSTQVSYQKQ

-523 TDYKAFADRI
+523 TDYKAFVDQI

-538 KVDEIWGTTLSSQKQ
+538 KVDEIWGKTLSDQKQ
-553 EILTHNQEA
+553 EILNHNQDA
-562 KDQIFK
+562 KKKIFD

-578 LYVEKINTWITDDA
+578 LYVEKINTWIKDDA
-592 TKAAATDL
+592 TMKAATDL
-600 KANLNK
+600 KANLNT

-654 DDKVKGYLNSTE
+654 DDKVQKYIASTGDVA
-666 TVSNT
+666 TD
-671 IYNELKAAAKTANAK
+671 IYNELKAAARTANAK
-686 AYYFVQ
+686 AYNYVKT
-692 HSYNIKSIDW
+692 SYNIKSIAW
-702 ADDLI
+702 ANDLI
-707 KTAKRNVKTGDRNE
+707 KSAKRKVKTGDKNE
-721 KMSAAA
+721 LMSAEA
-727 AAKFKVAYGKIREKD
+727 AAKFMAAYDKIREKD

-764 LNTYDVDAADFKD
+764 LNNYNIDAADFKD
-777 NILADKVVKN
+777 NILADKVVAIN
-787 KDGKRELPEKF
+787 GKRELPEKF

-810 EELESYTTQYELIY
+810 EELESYKTQYTDIY
-824 EKKVEWNTA
+824 DLKVKWNTA

-843 VDAWEEANK
+843 VDAWEKDNN

-878 LEEGC
+878 LEDGC
-883 LTAKKCEDATNKALE
+883 LTAQKCQEATEKAKE
-898 NYEVKMYM
+898 NYAVKMYM

-951 ANAELNTIDGKLTTL
+951 ANADLNTIDGKLTNL
-966 KKSIDLSV
+966 KKSIDESV
-974 KKNEIAANK
+974 KANTIAANK
-983 DGFIASLTTLAG
+983 DGFIANLTTLAG

-1021 NVQDLV
+1021 DVKDLV

-1034 KTGDGFT
+1034 NTGDGFT

>member
-24 NFADPTK
+24 NFANPTV
-31 DAEKP
+31 DAKED
-36 GSDLN
+36 GSSPLKYDK
-41 YNETAKA
+41 TAKS

-54 KDDEITLT
+54 AEDEITLT
-62 ATGDVTVKLGGAVLT
+62 ATGNVTVKLNGTALT
-77 AADGKYK
+77 AENGKYK

-104 VVSSNSRLVQA
+104 VVSSNSRKVQT
-115 EIEKAQDKM
+115 EIEKAQAKM

-130 VAKYVNYLDFYNKV
+130 VAKYVGYSVFYNKV
-144 QEEISKAGQKVQDV
+144 QAEVSKAGQKVQDV
-158 KAKLAELKEANNVT
+158 KAKLAVLKETNKVT
-172 DDNREAL
+172 NENRDAL
-179 IAELTSTTL
+179 IAELNSTTL
-188 LADDNYGAVVM
+188 LADGTYGAVKM
-199 AENAIAK
+199 AEDAIAK
-206 ADEAFAK
+206 ADATFALFT
-213 YKEIVEVDSKIATS
+213 KIIGTDAKV
-227 ALDKANGTATKDEW
+227 ALDALTKANGTAKQGEW
-241 RDNGGEAINNTTM
+241 VVNGGEKINNTTM
-254 FTHNLKAVKNNRGD
+254 FTHNLKAVKNHGI
-268 VTGTA
+268 VTGTV
-273 LDGFKTTWIEGEWKS
+273 LDGFKTTWIESEWKN
-288 LKDSVNTIKN
+288 LNDEVNKTIK
-298 DALAEL
+298 DAAVAEL
-304 GKYPNSFKG
+304 GNYPNAF
-313 YKYVKSDF
+313 V
-321 FYYENGSDENDP
+321 ENDE
-333 DNGKLWVNDDVLTDQ
+333 Q
-348 AAFQAK
+348 AFVDM
-354 YQEVVA
+354 YQEVVE

-381 LTAKVNKVDDAL
+381 LTAKVNKVDAAL

-401 DADNDFNLL
+401 DKDNDFTLL
-410 KEQITAMQTEISN
+410 KEQITAMQTEISS
-423 SENRYMYGQ
+423 SENRYMYSQ
-432 DELST
+432 DDFSG
-437 FVTNISGVSTML
+437 FVNTISGVSTKL

-458 KARTDLEA
+458 KARTDLQA
-466 KLDAAQKNLT
+466 KLKAAQENLT

-499 FSEQQNKLDE
+499 FSEQQNKLDK
-509 VKKNVA
+509 VKNDVK
-515 ASAFPTVQ
+515 ASTFPTVQ
-523 TDYKAFADRI
+523 TDYKAFVDQI

-538 KVDEIWGTTLSSQKQ
+538 KVDEIWGTTLSKQKA
-553 EILTHNQEA
+553 EINTHNQEA
-562 KDQIFK
+562 KNQIFK

-578 LYVEKINTWITDDA
+578 LYVEKINTWINDDA
-592 TKAAATDL
+592 TKKAATDL
-600 KANLNK
+600 KANLNE

-654 DDKVKGYLNSTE
+654 EDKVKGYLNSTK
-666 TVSNT
+666 TVSDAIYDELKEAATTANDKAYDFVMNGYSVNT
-671 IYNELKAAAKTANAK
+671 IGWANELIKAA
-686 AYYFVQ
+686 
-692 HSYNIKSIDW
+692 
-702 ADDLI
+702 
-707 KTAKRNVKTGDRNE
+707 KRKVKTGDKNE
-721 KMSAAA
+721 KMSAKA
-727 AAKFKVAYGKIREKD
+727 AAKFIAAYDKIAQKD
-742 LTAPEGQQ
+742 LTAPKGEQ

-756 IAETEIDR
+756 IAETEIER
-764 LNTYDVDAADFKD
+764 LYNYDINKADFKD

-787 KDGKRELPEKF
+787 KEGKRELPEQY
-798 IAPVETAVKALN
+798 IAPVETAVNALN
-810 EELESYTTQYELIY
+810 DELKSYTDQYKLIY

-843 VDAWEEANK
+843 VNAWEEANK

-878 LEEGC
+878 LEKGC
-883 LTAKKCEDATNKALE
+883 LTASKCQDATNKAIE
-898 NYEVKMYM
+898 NYKVKMYM
-906 IQHFTEAKAN
+906 IQNFTEAKAN

-942 DYADDIKNK
+942 EYADDIKNK
-951 ANAELNTIDGKLTTL
+951 ANADLNTIDGKLTDL

-974 KKNEIAANK
+974 EKNEIAANK

-1002 AAAQAAKDADLD
+1002 AAAEAAKDADLD

>member
-24 NFADPTK
+24 NFANPTV
-31 DAEKP
+31 DAKED
-36 GSDLN
+36 GSALT

-54 KDDEITLT
+54 AEDEITLT
-62 ATGDVTVKLGGAVLT
+62 ATGNVTVKLNGAVLT
-77 AADGKYK
+77 AVGGKYT
-84 ATADGELT
+84 ATSDGTLT

-115 EIEKAQDKM
+115 EIEKAQVKM

-130 VAKYVNYLDFYNKV
+130 VAKYVGYGDFYNAV
-144 QEEISKAGQKVQDV
+144 QAEVSKAGQKVQDV
-158 KAKLAELKEANNVT
+158 KAKLAVLKETNSVT
-172 DDNREAL
+172 DANRVAL
-179 IAELTSTTL
+179 IAELNSDVL
-188 LADDNYGAVVM
+188 LADGNYGAVKM
-199 AENAIAK
+199 AENAVAEAETTFALFNKIIDTDAK
-206 ADEAFAK
+206 EN
-213 YKEIVEVDSKIATS
+213 
-227 ALDKANGTATKDEW
+227 ALNALTKANGVATQGEW
-241 RDNGGEAINNTTM
+241 MVNGGEKINNTTM
-254 FTHNLKAVKNNRGD
+254 FTHNLKAVKNHLGI
-268 VTGTA
+268 VTKVE
-273 LDGFKTTWIEGEWKS
+273 LDGFKTTWIESEWKN
-288 LKDSVNTIKN
+288 LNKEVNETIKN
-298 DALAEL
+298 AAVAEL
-304 GKYPNSFKG
+304 GKFPKAF
-313 YKYVKSDF
+313 V
-321 FYYENGSDENDP
+321 ENDE
-333 DNGKLWVNDDVLTDQ
+333 Q
-348 AAFQAK
+348 AFIEM
-354 YQEVVA
+354 YQEVVE

-381 LTAKVNKVDDAL
+381 LTAKVNKVDAAL

-401 DADNDFNLL
+401 DADNDFTLL
-410 KEQITAMQTEISN
+410 KEQITAMQTEINS
-423 SENRYMYGQ
+423 SENRYMYSQ
-432 DELST
+432 DNFSE
-437 FVTNISGVSTML
+437 FVNTISGVSTKL
-449 DAFYTELVG
+449 DGFYTELVG

-476 KVSYEVSAK
+476 KVAYEVSAK
-485 YEHESATQVEYQKQ
+485 YEHESATQKEYQKQ
-499 FSEQQNKLDE
+499 FSEQQNNLDK
-509 VKKNVA
+509 VKTDVK
-515 ASAFPTVQ
+515 ASTFPTVQ
-523 TDYKAFADRI
+523 TDYKTFVDQI

-538 KVDEIWGTTLSSQKQ
+538 KVDEIWGTTLSSQKA
-553 EILTHNQEA
+553 EINTHNQAA
-562 KDQIFK
+562 KKKIFD

-578 LYVEKINTWITDDA
+578 LYVEKINTWINDDA
-592 TKAAATDL
+592 TKKAATDL
-600 KANLNK
+600 KANLNE

-654 DDKVKGYLNSTE
+654 EDKVTGYLNSTK
-666 TVSNT
+666 TVSDA
-671 IYNELKAAAKTANAK
+671 IYDELKEAATTANAK
-686 AYYFVQ
+686 AYDFVKTNTG
-692 HSYNIKSIDW
+692 YGVKSIRW
-702 ADDLI
+702 ANNLI
-707 KTAKRNVKTGDRNE
+707 SDAKYNVKTGDKNE
-721 KMSAAA
+721 KMSAEA
-727 AAKFKVAYGKIREKD
+727 AAKFKAAYDKIAQKD
-742 LTAPEGQQ
+742 LTAPKGEQ

-756 IAETEIDR
+756 IAETEIER
-764 LNTYDVDAADFKD
+764 LYNYDINKADFKD

-787 KDGKRELPEKF
+787 KEGKRELPEQY
-798 IAPVETAVKALN
+798 IAPVETAVNALN
-810 EELESYTTQYELIY
+810 KELESYKAQYKDIY
-824 EKKVEWNTA
+824 ALKVDWNTA

-843 VDAWEEANK
+843 VDAWEKANN
-852 VAAENHFNVNKELTL
+852 VAAENHFNVNKELTA
-867 VNEDLAKALEN
+867 VNENLAKTLEN
-878 LEEGC
+878 LEKGC
-883 LTAKKCEDATNKALE
+883 LTATKCQDATDKAKE
-898 NYEVKMYM
+898 NYAVKMYM

-951 ANAELNTIDGKLTTL
+951 ANADLNTIDGKLTTL
-966 KKSIDLSV
+966 KNSIDASV
-974 KKNEIAANK
+974 KANTIAANK

>member
-24 NFADPTK
+24 NFANPTV
-31 DAEKP
+31 DAKED
-36 GSDLN
+36 GSSPLKYDK
-41 YNETAKA
+41 TAKS

-54 KDDEITLT
+54 AEDEITLT
-62 ATGDVTVKLGGAVLT
+62 ATGNVTVKLNGTALT
-77 AADGKYK
+77 AENGKYK

-115 EIEKAQDKM
+115 EIEKAQAKM

-130 VAKYVNYLDFYNKV
+130 VAKYVGYSEFYNKV
-144 QEEISKAGQKVQDV
+144 QAEVSKAGQKVQDV
-158 KAKLAELKEANNVT
+158 KAKLAVLKETNKVT
-172 DDNREAL
+172 NENRDAL

-188 LADDNYGAVVM
+188 LADGNYGAVKM
-199 AENAIAK
+199 AENAVAEAETTFALFNKIIGTEKEGDDAK
-206 ADEAFAK
+206 VAID
-213 YKEIVEVDSKIATS
+213 
-227 ALDKANGTATKDEW
+227 ALNKANGVATQGEW
-241 RDNGGEAINNTTM
+241 MVNGGEKINNTTM
-254 FTHNLKAVKNNRGD
+254 FTHNLKAVKNHLGI
-268 VTGTA
+268 VTKVE
-273 LDGFKTTWIEGEWKS
+273 LDGFKTTWIESEWKN
-288 LKDSVNTIKN
+288 LNKEVNETIKN
-298 DALAEL
+298 AAVAEL
-304 GKYPNSFKG
+304 GKFPKAF
-313 YKYVKSDF
+313 V
-321 FYYENGSDENDP
+321 ENDE
-333 DNGKLWVNDDVLTDQ
+333 Q
-348 AAFQAK
+348 AFIEM
-354 YQEVVA
+354 YQEVVE

-381 LTAKVNKVDDAL
+381 LTAKVNKVDAAL
-393 KAGAPFAL
+393 KAGAPFVL
-401 DADNDFNLL
+401 DADNDFTLL
-410 KEQITAMQTEISN
+410 KEQITAMQTEISS
-423 SENRYMYGQ
+423 SENRYMYSQ
-432 DELST
+432 DNFSE
-437 FVTNISGVSTML
+437 FVNTISGVSTKL
-449 DAFYTELVG
+449 DGFYTELVG
-458 KARTDLEA
+458 KARTDLQA
-466 KLDAAQKNLT
+466 KLKAAQENLT

-485 YEHESATQVEYQKQ
+485 YEHESATQKEYQKQ

-515 ASAFPTVQ
+515 ASTFPTVQ
-523 TDYKAFADRI
+523 TDYKAFVDQI

-538 KVDEIWGTTLSSQKQ
+538 KVDEIWGTTLSSQKA
-553 EILTHNQEA
+553 EINTHNQAA
-562 KDQIFK
+562 KKKIFD

-578 LYVEKINTWITDDA
+578 LYVEKINTWINDDA
-592 TKAAATDL
+592 TKKAATDL
-600 KANLNK
+600 KANLNE

-654 DDKVKGYLNSTE
+654 EDKVTGYLNSTK
-666 TVSNT
+666 TVSDA
-671 IYNELKAAAKTANAK
+671 IYDELKEAATTANAK
-686 AYYFVQ
+686 AYDFVKTNTG
-692 HSYNIKSIDW
+692 YGVKSIRW
-702 ADDLI
+702 ANNLI
-707 KTAKRNVKTGDRNE
+707 SDAKYNVKTGDKNE
-721 KMSAAA
+721 KMSAEA
-727 AAKFKVAYGKIREKD
+727 AAKFKAAYDKIAQKD
-742 LTAPEGQQ
+742 LTAPKGEQ

-756 IAETEIDR
+756 IAETEIER
-764 LNTYDVDAADFKD
+764 LYNYDINNADFKD

-787 KDGKRELPEKF
+787 KEGKRELPEQY
-798 IAPVETAVKALN
+798 IAPVETAVNALN
-810 EELESYTTQYELIY
+810 NELESYKAQYKDIY
-824 EKKVEWNTA
+824 ALKVDWNTA

-843 VDAWEEANK
+843 VDAWEKANN
-852 VAAENHFNVNKELTL
+852 VTAENHFNVNKELTA
-867 VNEDLAKALEN
+867 VNENLAKTLEN
-878 LEEGC
+878 LEKGC
-883 LTAKKCEDATNKALE
+883 LTATKCQDATDKAKE
-898 NYEVKMYM
+898 NYAVKMYM

-951 ANAELNTIDGKLTTL
+951 ANADLNTIDGKLTTL
-966 KKSIDLSV
+966 KNSIDASV
-974 KKNEIAANK
+974 KANTIAANK

-1021 NVQDLV
+1021 DVKDLV

>member
-24 NFADPTK
+24 NFANPSV
-31 DAEKP
+31 DAKEE
-36 GSDLN
+36 GSALT

-54 KDDEITLT
+54 AEDEITLT
-62 ATGDVTVKLGGAVLT
+62 ATGDVTVKLNGSTLT
-77 AADGKYK
+77 AVDGKYK
-84 ATADGELT
+84 ATADGTLT

-115 EIEKAQDKM
+115 EIEKAQVKM

-130 VAKYVNYLDFYNKV
+130 VAKYVGYGDFYNAV
-144 QEEISKAGQKVQDV
+144 QAEVSKAGQKVQDV
-158 KAKLAELKEANNVT
+158 KAKLAVLKETNSVT
-172 DDNREAL
+172 DANRVAL
-179 IAELTSTTL
+179 IAELNSDVL
-188 LADDNYGAVVM
+188 LADGNYGAVKM
-199 AENAIAK
+199 AENAVAEAETTFALFNKIIDTDAK
-206 ADEAFAK
+206 EN
-213 YKEIVEVDSKIATS
+213 
-227 ALDKANGTATKDEW
+227 ALNALTKANGVATQGEW
-241 RDNGGEAINNTTM
+241 MVNGGVKINNTTM
-254 FTHNLKAVKNNRGD
+254 FTHNLKAVKNQLGI
-268 VTGTA
+268 VTKVE
-273 LDGFKTTWIEGEWKS
+273 LDGFKTTWIESEWKN
-288 LKDSVNTIKN
+288 LNDEVNITIKN
-298 DALAEL
+298 AAVAEL
-304 GKYPNSFKG
+304 GKFPKAFVDN
-313 YKYVKSDF
+313 
-321 FYYENGSDENDP
+321 DE
-333 DNGKLWVNDDVLTDQ
+333 Q
-348 AAFQAK
+348 AFIEM
-354 YQEVVA
+354 YQEVVE
-360 KLRNVIARANFERD
+360 KLHNVIARANFERD

-381 LTAKVNKVDDAL
+381 LTAKVNKVDAAL
-393 KAGAPFAL
+393 KAGAPFVL
-401 DADNDFNLL
+401 DADNDFTLL
-410 KEQITAMQTEISN
+410 KEQITAMQTEISS
-423 SENRYMYGQ
+423 SENRYMYSQ
-432 DELST
+432 DNFSE
-437 FVTNISGVSTML
+437 FVNTISGVSTKL
-449 DAFYTELVG
+449 DGFYTELVG
-458 KARTDLEA
+458 KARTDLQT
-466 KLDAAQKNLT
+466 KLKAAQENLT

-485 YEHESATQVEYQKQ
+485 YEHESATQKEYQKQ

-515 ASAFPTVQ
+515 ASTFPTVQ
-523 TDYKAFADRI
+523 TDYKAFVDQI

-538 KVDEIWGTTLSSQKQ
+538 KVDEIWGTTLSSQKA
-553 EILTHNQEA
+553 EINTHNQAA
-562 KDQIFK
+562 KKKIFD

-578 LYVEKINTWITDDA
+578 LYVEKINTWINDDA
-592 TKAAATDL
+592 TKKAATDL
-600 KANLNK
+600 KANLNE

-654 DDKVKGYLNSTE
+654 EDKVTGYLNSTK
-666 TVSNT
+666 TVSDA
-671 IYNELKAAAKTANAK
+671 IYDELKEAATTANAK
-686 AYYFVQ
+686 AYDFVKTNTG
-692 HSYNIKSIDW
+692 YGVKSIRW
-702 ADDLI
+702 ANNLI
-707 KTAKRNVKTGDRNE
+707 SDAKYNVKTGDKNE
-721 KMSAAA
+721 KMSAEA
-727 AAKFKVAYGKIREKD
+727 AAKFKAAYDKIAQKD
-742 LTAPEGQQ
+742 LTAPKGEQ

-756 IAETEIDR
+756 IAETEIER
-764 LNTYDVDAADFKD
+764 LYNYDINKADFKD

-787 KDGKRELPEKF
+787 KEGKRELPEQY
-798 IAPVETAVKALN
+798 IAPVETAVNALN
-810 EELESYTTQYELIY
+810 NELESYKAQYKDIY
-824 EKKVEWNTA
+824 ALKVDWNTA

-843 VDAWEEANK
+843 VDAWEKANN
-852 VAAENHFNVNKELTL
+852 VAAENHFNVNKELTA
-867 VNEDLAKALEN
+867 VNENLAKTLEN
-878 LEEGC
+878 LEKGC
-883 LTAKKCEDATNKALE
+883 LTATKCQDATDKAKE
-898 NYEVKMYM
+898 NYAVKMYM

-951 ANAELNTIDGKLTTL
+951 ANADLNTIEGKLTDL

-974 KKNEIAANK
+974 KDNTIAANK
-983 DGFIASLTTLAG
+983 DGFIAGLTTLAG

>member
-24 NFADPTK
+24 NFANPTV
-31 DAEKP
+31 DAKED
-36 GSDLN
+36 GSSLKYD
-41 YNETAKA
+41 ETAKA
-48 FSFTVT
+48 FSFNVT
-54 KDDEITLT
+54 AEDEITLT
-62 ATGDVTVKLGGAVLT
+62 ATGNVTVKLNGTALT
-77 AADGKYK
+77 AENGKYK
-84 ATADGELT
+84 ATADGKLT

-115 EIEKAQDKM
+115 EIEKAQAKM

-130 VAKYVNYLDFYNKV
+130 VAKYVGYGDFYNKV
-144 QEEISKAGQKVQDV
+144 QAEISKAGQKVQDV
-158 KAKLAELKEANNVT
+158 KAKLAEYKEDNKVS
-172 DDNREAL
+172 DDNRKAL

-188 LADDNYGAVVM
+188 LADGNYGAVKM
-199 AENAIAK
+199 AENAVAGAETTFALFTKIIGTDAK
-206 ADEAFAK
+206 
-213 YKEIVEVDSKIATS
+213 V
-227 ALDKANGTATKDEW
+227 ALDALTKANGVATQGEW
-241 RDNGGEAINNTTM
+241 MVNGGVKINNTTM
-254 FTHNLKAVKNNRGD
+254 FTHNLKAVKNQLGI
-268 VTGTA
+268 VTKVE
-273 LDGFKTTWIEGEWKS
+273 LDGFKTTWIESEWKN
-288 LKDSVNTIKN
+288 LNDEVNKTIK
-298 DALAEL
+298 DAAVAEL
-304 GKYPNSFKG
+304 GKYPNAF
-313 YKYVKSDF
+313 V
-321 FYYENGSDENDP
+321 ENDE
-333 DNGKLWVNDDVLTDQ
+333 Q
-348 AAFQAK
+348 AFVAM
-354 YQEVVA
+354 YQEVVE

-381 LTAKVNKVDDAL
+381 LTAKVNKVDAAL

-401 DADNDFNLL
+401 DADNDFTLL
-410 KEQITAMQTEISN
+410 KEQITAMQTEINS
-423 SENRYMYGQ
+423 SENRYMYSQ
-432 DELST
+432 DNFSE
-437 FVTNISGVSTML
+437 FVNTISGVSTKL
-449 DAFYTELVG
+449 DGFYTELVG
-458 KARTDLEA
+458 KARTDLQA
-466 KLDAAQKNLT
+466 KLKAAQENLT

-485 YEHESATQVEYQKQ
+485 YEHESATQKEYQKQ
-499 FSEQQNKLDE
+499 FSEQQNKLDK
-509 VKKNVA
+509 VKNDVK
-515 ASAFPTVQ
+515 ASTFPTVQ
-523 TDYKAFADRI
+523 TDYKTFVDQV

-538 KVDEIWGTTLSSQKQ
+538 KVDEIWGTTLSSQKA
-553 EILTHNQEA
+553 EINTHNQAA
-562 KDQIFK
+562 KNQIFK

-578 LYVEKINTWITDDA
+578 LYVEKINTWINDDA
-592 TKAAATDL
+592 TKKAATDL
-600 KANLNK
+600 KANLNE

-654 DDKVKGYLNSTE
+654 EDKVTGYLNSTK
-666 TVSNT
+666 TVSDA
-671 IYNELKAAAKTANAK
+671 IYDELKEAATTANDK
-686 AYYFVQ
+686 AYDFVKTNTG
-692 HSYNIKSIDW
+692 YGVKSIRW
-702 ADDLI
+702 ATNLI
-707 KTAKRNVKTGDRNE
+707 SDAKRNVKTGDKNE
-721 KMSAAA
+721 KMSVEA
-727 AAKFKVAYGKIREKD
+727 AAKFKAAYDKIAQKD
-742 LTAPEGQQ
+742 LTAPKGEQ

-756 IAETEIDR
+756 IAETEIDFCYH
-764 LNTYDVDAADFKD
+764 YDINKADFKD

-787 KDGKRELPEKF
+787 KEGKRELPEQY
-798 IAPVETAVKALN
+798 IAPVETAVNALN
-810 EELESYTTQYELIY
+810 KELASYTAQYKDIY
-824 EKKVEWNTA
+824 ALKVDWNTA

-843 VDAWEEANK
+843 VDAWEKANN

-867 VNEDLAKALEN
+867 VNEDLANTLKN
-878 LEEGC
+878 LEKGC
-883 LTAKKCEDATNKALE
+883 LTATKCQDATDKAKE
-898 NYEVKMYM
+898 NYAVKMYM

-942 DYADDIKNK
+942 VYADDIKNK
-951 ANAELNTIDGKLTTL
+951 ANADLNTIEGKLTDL

-974 KKNEIAANK
+974 EKNTIAANK
-983 DGFIASLTTLAG
+983 DGFIANLTTLAG

>member
-24 NFADPTK
+24 NFANPTV
-31 DAEKP
+31 DAKED
-36 GSDLN
+36 GSSLKYD
-41 YNETAKA
+41 ETAKA

-54 KDDEITLT
+54 AEDEITLT
-62 ATGDVTVKLGGAVLT
+62 ATGDVTVKLNGTALT
-77 AADGKYK
+77 AEDGKYK
-84 ATADGELT
+84 ATADGTLT

-104 VVSSNSRLVQA
+104 VVSSNSRQVQA
-115 EIEKAQDKM
+115 EIEKAQVKM
-124 GEAIAA
+124 GEVIAA
-130 VAKYVNYLDFYNKV
+130 AAKYVNYLDFYNAV
-144 QEEISKAGQKVQDV
+144 QAEISKAGQKVQDV
-158 KAKLAELKEANNVT
+158 KAKLAEYKEANNVT
-172 DDNREAL
+172 DANKDAL
-179 IAELTSTTL
+179 IAELNSTVL
-188 LADDNYGAVVM
+188 LADGNYGAVKM
-199 AENAIAK
+199 AEEAIAK
-206 ADEAFAK
+206 ADATFALFTQ
-213 YKEIVEVDSKIATS
+213 IVDTDSKV
-227 ALDKANGTATKDEW
+227 ALNALTKANGVATQGEW
-241 RDNGGEAINNTTM
+241 MVNGGEKINNTTM
-254 FTHNLKAVKNNRGD
+254 FTHNLKAVKNQLGI
-268 VTGTA
+268 VTKTE
-273 LDGFKTTWIEGEWKS
+273 LDGFKTTWIESEWKN
-288 LKDSVNTIKN
+288 LNKEVNETIKN
-298 DALAEL
+298 AAIAEL
-304 GKYPNSFKG
+304 NKYPNAF
-313 YKYVKSDF
+313 V
-321 FYYENGSDENDP
+321 ENDE
-333 DNGKLWVNDDVLTDQ
+333 Q
-348 AAFQAK
+348 AFVDM
-354 YQEVVA
+354 YQEVVE

-381 LTAKVNKVDDAL
+381 LTAKVNKVDAAL
-393 KAGAPFAL
+393 KAGAPFVL
-401 DADNDFNLL
+401 DADNDFTLL
-410 KEQITAMQTEISN
+410 KEQITAMQTEINS
-423 SENRYMYGQ
+423 SENRYMYSQ
-432 DELST
+432 DNFSE
-437 FVTNISGVSTML
+437 FVNTISGVSTKL
-449 DAFYTELVG
+449 DGFYTELVG
-458 KARTDLEA
+458 KARTDLQA
-466 KLDAAQKNLT
+466 KLKAAQENLT

-485 YEHESATQVEYQKQ
+485 YEHESATQKEYQKQ

-523 TDYKAFADRI
+523 TDYKAFVDQI

-538 KVDEIWGTTLSSQKQ
+538 KVDEIWGTTLSSQKA
-553 EILTHNQEA
+553 EINTHNQAA
-562 KDQIFK
+562 KKQIFD

-578 LYVEKINTWITDDA
+578 LYVEKINTWINDDA
-592 TKAAATDL
+592 TKKAATDL

-654 DDKVKGYLNSTE
+654 EDKVTGYLNSTK
-666 TVSNT
+666 TVSDA
-671 IYNELKAAAKTANAK
+671 IYDELKEAATTANAK
-686 AYYFVQ
+686 AYDFVMNGY
-692 HSYNIKSIDW
+692 SVNTIGW
-702 ADDLI
+702 ANELI
-707 KTAKRNVKTGDRNE
+707 KAAKRKVKTGDKNE
-721 KMSAAA
+721 KMSAKA
-727 AAKFKVAYGKIREKD
+727 AAKFIAAYDKIAQKD
-742 LTAPEGQQ
+742 LTAPKGEQ
-750 GEGYVK
+750 GDGYVE
-756 IAETEIDR
+756 IAKTEINR
-764 LNTYDVDAADFKD
+764 LKNYDFNKADFKD

-787 KDGKRELPEKF
+787 KEGKRELPEQY
-798 IAPVETAVKALN
+798 IAPVETAVNALN
-810 EELESYTTQYELIY
+810 QELESYNKQYEAIY
-824 EKKVEWNTA
+824 ALKVEWNTA

-843 VDAWEEANK
+843 VDAWEKANN
-852 VAAENHFNVNKELTL
+852 VAAENHFNVNKELTA
-867 VNEDLAKALEN
+867 VNENLAKTLEN
-878 LEEGC
+878 LEKGC
-883 LTAKKCEDATNKALE
+883 LTATKCQDATDKAKE
-898 NYEVKMYM
+898 NYAVKMYM

-951 ANAELNTIDGKLTTL
+951 ANADLNTIDGKLTTL
-966 KKSIDLSV
+966 KNSIDASV
-974 KKNEIAANK
+974 KANTIAANK

>member
-24 NFADPTK
+24 NFANPTV
-31 DAEKP
+31 DAKED
-36 GSDLN
+36 GSALT

-54 KDDEITLT
+54 AEDEITLT
-62 ATGDVTVKLGGAVLT
+62 ATGDVTVKLNGSALT
-77 AADGKYK
+77 AVDGKYK

-115 EIEKAQDKM
+115 EIEKAQAKM

-130 VAKYVNYLDFYNKV
+130 VAKYVGYSEFYNKV
-144 QEEISKAGQKVQDV
+144 QAEVSKAGQKVQDV
-158 KAKLAELKEANNVT
+158 KAKLAVLKETNKVT
-172 DDNREAL
+172 NENRDAL
-179 IAELTSTTL
+179 IAELNSTTL
-188 LADDNYGAVVM
+188 LADGTYGAVKM
-199 AENAIAK
+199 AEDAIAK
-206 ADEAFAK
+206 ADATFALFT
-213 YKEIVEVDSKIATS
+213 KIIGTDAKV
-227 ALDKANGTATKDEW
+227 ALDALTKANGTATQGEW
-241 RDNGGEAINNTTM
+241 VVNGGEKINNTTM
-254 FTHNLKAVKNNRGD
+254 FTHNLKAVKNHLGI
-268 VTGTA
+268 VTKVE
-273 LDGFKTTWIEGEWKS
+273 LDGFKTTWIESEWKN
-288 LKDSVNTIKN
+288 LNKEVNETIKN
-298 DALAEL
+298 AAVAEL
-304 GKYPNSFKG
+304 GKFPKAF
-313 YKYVKSDF
+313 V
-321 FYYENGSDENDP
+321 ENDE
-333 DNGKLWVNDDVLTDQ
+333 Q
-348 AAFQAK
+348 AFIEM
-354 YQEVVA
+354 YQEVVE

-381 LTAKVNKVDDAL
+381 LTAKVNKVDAAL
-393 KAGAPFAL
+393 KAGAPFVL
-401 DADNDFNLL
+401 DADNDFTLL
-410 KEQITAMQTEISN
+410 KEQITAMQTEINS
-423 SENRYMYGQ
+423 SENRYMYSQ
-432 DELST
+432 DNFSE
-437 FVTNISGVSTML
+437 FVNTISGVSTKL
-449 DAFYTELVG
+449 DGFYTELVG

-485 YEHESATQVEYQKQ
+485 YEHESATQKEYQKQ

-523 TDYKAFADRI
+523 TDYKTFVDQI

-538 KVDEIWGTTLSSQKQ
+538 KVDEIWGTTLSSQKA
-553 EILTHNQEA
+553 EILTHNQAA

-578 LYVEKINTWITDDA
+578 LYVEKINTWINDDA
-592 TKAAATDL
+592 TKKAATDL
-600 KANLNK
+600 KANLNE

-654 DDKVKGYLNSTE
+654 EDKVTGYLNSTK
-666 TVSNT
+666 TVSDA
-671 IYNELKAAAKTANAK
+671 IYDELKEAATTANDK
-686 AYYFVQ
+686 AYDFVKTNTG
-692 HSYNIKSIDW
+692 YGVKSIRW
-702 ADDLI
+702 ATNLI
-707 KTAKRNVKTGDRNE
+707 SDAKRNVKTGDKNE
-721 KMSAAA
+721 KMSAEA
-727 AAKFKVAYGKIREKD
+727 AAKFKAAYDKIAQKD
-742 LTAPEGQQ
+742 LTAPKGEQ

-756 IAETEIDR
+756 IAETEIER
-764 LNTYDVDAADFKD
+764 LYNYDINKADFKD

-787 KDGKRELPEKF
+787 KEGKRELPEQY
-798 IAPVETAVKALN
+798 IAPVETAVNALN
-810 EELESYTTQYELIY
+810 NELESYKAQYKDIY
-824 EKKVEWNTA
+824 ALKVDWNTA

-843 VDAWEEANK
+843 VDAWEKANN
-852 VAAENHFNVNKELTL
+852 VAAENHFNVNKELTA
-867 VNEDLAKALEN
+867 VNENLAKTLEN
-878 LEEGC
+878 LEKGC
-883 LTAKKCEDATNKALE
+883 LTATKCQDATDKAKE
-898 NYEVKMYM
+898 NYAVKMYM

-942 DYADDIKNK
+942 VYADDIKNK
-951 ANAELNTIDGKLTTL
+951 ANADLNTIDGKLTTL
-966 KKSIDLSV
+966 KSSIDASV
-974 KKNEIAANK
+974 KANTIAANK
-983 DGFIASLTTLAG
+983 DGFIAGLTTLAG

-1021 NVQDLV
+1021 DVKDLV

-1034 KTGDGFT
+1034 NTGDGFT

>member
-24 NFADPTK
+24 NFANPTV
-31 DAEKP
+31 DAKED
-36 GSDLN
+36 GSSLKYD
-41 YNETAKA
+41 ETAKA

-54 KDDEITLT
+54 AEDEITLT
-62 ATGDVTVKLGGAVLT
+62 ATGDVTVKLNGTALT
-77 AADGKYK
+77 AVDGKYK
-84 ATADGELT
+84 ATADGTLT

-115 EIEKAQDKM
+115 EIEKAQVKM

-130 VAKYVNYLDFYNKV
+130 VAKYVGYGDFYNAV
-144 QEEISKAGQKVQDV
+144 QAEVSKAGQKVQDV
-158 KAKLAELKEANNVT
+158 KAKLAVLKETNSVT
-172 DDNREAL
+172 DANRVAL
-179 IAELTSTTL
+179 IAELNSDVL
-188 LADDNYGAVVM
+188 LADGNYGAVKM
-199 AENAIAK
+199 AENAVAEAETTFALFNKIIDTDAK
-206 ADEAFAK
+206 EN
-213 YKEIVEVDSKIATS
+213 
-227 ALDKANGTATKDEW
+227 ALNALTKANGVATQGEW
-241 RDNGGEAINNTTM
+241 MVNGGVKINNTTM
-254 FTHNLKAVKNNRGD
+254 FTHNLKAVKNQLGI
-268 VTGTA
+268 VTKVE
-273 LDGFKTTWIEGEWKS
+273 LDGFKTTWIESEWKN
-288 LKDSVNTIKN
+288 LNDEVNITIKN
-298 DALAEL
+298 AAVAEL
-304 GKYPNSFKG
+304 GKFPKAF
-313 YKYVKSDF
+313 V
-321 FYYENGSDENDP
+321 ENDE
-333 DNGKLWVNDDVLTDQ
+333 Q
-348 AAFQAK
+348 AFIEM
-354 YQEVVA
+354 YQEVVE
-360 KLRNVIARANFERD
+360 KLHNVIARANFERD

-381 LTAKVNKVDDAL
+381 LTAKVNKVDAAL
-393 KAGAPFAL
+393 KAGAPFVL
-401 DADNDFNLL
+401 DADNDFTLL
-410 KEQITAMQTEISN
+410 KEQITAMQTEINS
-423 SENRYMYGQ
+423 SENRYMYSQ
-432 DELST
+432 DNFSE
-437 FVTNISGVSTML
+437 FVNTISGVSTKL
-449 DAFYTELVG
+449 DGFYTELVG
-458 KARTDLEA
+458 KARTDLQA
-466 KLDAAQKNLT
+466 KLKAAQENLT

-485 YEHESATQVEYQKQ
+485 YEHESATQKEYQKQ
-499 FSEQQNKLDE
+499 FSEQQNKLDK
-509 VKKNVA
+509 VKNDVK
-515 ASAFPTVQ
+515 ASTFPTVQ
-523 TDYKAFADRI
+523 TDYKTFVDQV

-538 KVDEIWGTTLSSQKQ
+538 KVDEIWGTTLSSQKS

-578 LYVEKINTWITDDA
+578 LYVEKINTWINDDA
-592 TKAAATDL
+592 TKKAATDL
-600 KANLNK
+600 KANLNE

-654 DDKVKGYLNSTE
+654 EDKVKGYLNSTK
-666 TVSNT
+666 TVSDA
-671 IYNELKAAAKTANAK
+671 IYDELKEAATTANAK
-686 AYYFVQ
+686 AYDFVMNGY
-692 HSYNIKSIDW
+692 SVNTIGW
-702 ADDLI
+702 ANDLI
-707 KTAKRNVKTGDRNE
+707 SAAKRKVKTGDKNE
-721 KMSAAA
+721 KMSVEA
-727 AAKFKVAYGKIREKD
+727 AAKFKAAYDKIAQKD
-742 LTAPEGQQ
+742 LTAPKGEQ

-756 IAETEIDR
+756 IAETEIER
-764 LNTYDVDAADFKD
+764 LYNYDINKADFKD

-787 KDGKRELPEKF
+787 KEGKRELPEQY
-798 IAPVETAVKALN
+798 IAPVETAVNALN
-810 EELESYTTQYELIY
+810 KELESYTAQYKDIY
-824 EKKVEWNTA
+824 ALKVDWNTA

-843 VDAWEEANK
+843 VDAWEKANN

-867 VNEDLAKALEN
+867 VNEDLANTLTN
-878 LEEGC
+878 LEKGC
-883 LTAKKCEDATNKALE
+883 LTARKCQEATDKAKE
-898 NYEVKMYM
+898 NYAVKMYM

-951 ANAELNTIDGKLTTL
+951 ANADLNTIEGKLTDL

-974 KKNEIAANK
+974 KDNTIAANK
-983 DGFIASLTTLAG
+983 DGFIAGLTTLAG

-1021 NVQDLV
+1021 DVKDLV

-1034 KTGDGFT
+1034 NTGDGFT

>member
-24 NFADPTK
+24 NFANPTV
-31 DAEKP
+31 DAKED
-36 GSDLN
+36 GSALT

-54 KDDEITLT
+54 AEDEITLT
-62 ATGDVTVKLGGAVLT
+62 ATGAVTVKLNGAALT
-77 AADGKYK
+77 AVGGKYT
-84 ATADGELT
+84 ATSDGTLT

-115 EIEKAQDKM
+115 EIEKAQVKM

-130 VAKYVNYLDFYNKV
+130 VAKYVGYGDFYNAV
-144 QEEISKAGQKVQDV
+144 QAEVSKAGQKVQDV
-158 KAKLAELKEANNVT
+158 KAKLAVLKETNKVT
-172 DDNREAL
+172 NENRDAL
-179 IAELTSTTL
+179 IAELNSTTL
-188 LADDNYGAVVM
+188 LADGTYGAVKM
-199 AENAIAK
+199 AEDAIAK
-206 ADEAFAK
+206 ADATFALFT
-213 YKEIVEVDSKIATS
+213 KIIGTDAKV
-227 ALDKANGTATKDEW
+227 ALDALTKANGTATQGEW
-241 RDNGGEAINNTTM
+241 VVNGGEKINNTTM
-254 FTHNLKAVKNNRGD
+254 FTHNLKAVKNHGI

-273 LDGFKTTWIEGEWKS
+273 LDGFKTTWIESEWKN
-288 LKDSVNTIKN
+288 LNDEVNKTIK
-298 DALAEL
+298 DAAVAEL
-304 GKYPNSFKG
+304 GKYPNAF
-313 YKYVKSDF
+313 V
-321 FYYENGSDENDP
+321 ENDE
-333 DNGKLWVNDDVLTDQ
+333 Q
-348 AAFQAK
+348 AFVAM
-354 YQEVVA
+354 YNEVVE

-381 LTAKVNKVDDAL
+381 LTAKVNKVDAAL

-401 DADNDFNLL
+401 DADNDFTLL
-410 KEQITAMQTEISN
+410 KEQITAMQTEINS
-423 SENRYMYGQ
+423 SENRYMYSQ
-432 DELST
+432 DNFSE
-437 FVTNISGVSTML
+437 FVNTISGVSTKL
-449 DAFYTELVG
+449 DGFYTELVG
-458 KARTDLEA
+458 KARTDLQA
-466 KLDAAQKNLT
+466 KLKAAQENLT

-485 YEHESATQVEYQKQ
+485 YEHESATQKEYQKQ
-499 FSEQQNKLDE
+499 FSEQQNKLDK
-509 VKKNVA
+509 VKNDVK
-515 ASAFPTVQ
+515 ASTFPTVQ
-523 TDYKAFADRI
+523 TDYKTFVDQV

-538 KVDEIWGTTLSSQKQ
+538 KVDEIWGTTLSSQKA
-553 EILTHNQEA
+553 EINTHNQAA
-562 KDQIFK
+562 KNQIFK

-578 LYVEKINTWITDDA
+578 LYVEKINTWINDDA
-592 TKAAATDL
+592 TKKAATDL
-600 KANLNK
+600 KANLNE

-654 DDKVKGYLNSTE
+654 EDKVTGYLNSTK
-666 TVSNT
+666 TVSDA
-671 IYNELKAAAKTANAK
+671 IYDELKEAATTANDK
-686 AYYFVQ
+686 AYDFVKTNTG
-692 HSYNIKSIDW
+692 YGVKSIRW
-702 ADDLI
+702 ATNLI
-707 KTAKRNVKTGDRNE
+707 SDAKRNVKTGDKNE
-721 KMSAAA
+721 KMSVEA
-727 AAKFKVAYGKIREKD
+727 AAKFKAAYDKIAQKD
-742 LTAPEGQQ
+742 LTAPKGEQ

-756 IAETEIDR
+756 IAETEIER
-764 LNTYDVDAADFKD
+764 LYHYDINKADFKD

-787 KDGKRELPEKF
+787 KEGKRELPEQY
-798 IAPVETAVKALN
+798 IAPVETAVNALN
-810 EELESYTTQYELIY
+810 KELASYTAQYKDIY
-824 EKKVEWNTA
+824 ALKVDWNTA

-843 VDAWEEANK
+843 VDAWEKANN

-867 VNEDLAKALEN
+867 VNEDLANTLKN
-878 LEEGC
+878 LEKGC
-883 LTAKKCEDATNKALE
+883 LTATKCQDATDKAKE
-898 NYEVKMYM
+898 NYAVKMYM

-942 DYADDIKNK
+942 VYADDIKNK
-951 ANAELNTIDGKLTTL
+951 ANADLNTIEGKLTDL

-974 KKNEIAANK
+974 EKNTIAANK
-983 DGFIASLTTLAG
+983 DGFIANLTTLAG

-1021 NVQDLV
+1021 DVKDLV

-1034 KTGDGFT
+1034 NTGDGFT

>member
-24 NFADPTK
+24 NFANPSV

-36 GSDLN
+36 GSALTYD
-41 YNETAKA
+41 ETAKA
-48 FSFTVT
+48 FSFDV
-54 KDDEITLT
+54 KAEDEITLT
-62 ATGDVTVKLGGAVLT
+62 ATGDVTVKLNDAVLT
-77 AADGKYK
+77 AVDGKYK
-84 ATADGELT
+84 ATADGTLT

-115 EIEKAQDKM
+115 EIENAQVKM

-130 VAKYVNYLDFYNKV
+130 VAKYVDYLDFYNAV
-144 QEEISKAGQKVQDV
+144 QAEISKASRKVQDV
-158 KAKLAELKEANNVT
+158 KAKLAEYKEANNVT
-172 DDNREAL
+172 DDNRKAL
-179 IAELTSTTL
+179 IAELNSTEL
-188 LADDNYGAVVM
+188 LPDGTYEGAVKM
-199 AENAIAK
+199 AENAVAEAETTFALFNKIIGTDAK
-206 ADEAFAK
+206 V
-213 YKEIVEVDSKIATS
+213 Y
-227 ALDKANGTATKDEW
+227 ALDVLTHANGTATVKEW
-241 RDNGGEAINNTTM
+241 KANGYEKINNTNL
-254 FTHNLKAVKNNRGD
+254 FTHNLKAVTENLGL
-268 VTGTA
+268 VTIIKGIE
-273 LDGFKTTWIEGEWKS
+273 LDGFKTTWIESEWTK
-288 LKDSVNTIKN
+288 LKDEEVNKTIKN
-298 DALAEL
+298 AAVAEL
-304 GKYPNSFKG
+304 GKFPKAF
-313 YKYVKSDF
+313 V
-321 FYYENGSDENDP
+321 ENDEQAF
-333 DNGKLWVNDDVLTDQ
+333 VNM
-348 AAFQAK
+348 

-381 LTAKVNKVDDAL
+381 LTVKVNKVDEAL

-401 DADNDFNLL
+401 NDDEDFTLL
-410 KEQITAMQTEISN
+410 KEQVTAMQSEISS
-423 SENRYMYGQ
+423 SENRYIYSQ
-432 DELST
+432 EDFSE
-437 FVTNISGVSTML
+437 FVKTISGVSTKL
-449 DAFYTELVG
+449 DGFYTELVG
-458 KARTDLEA
+458 KARKDLEA

-499 FSEQQNKLDE
+499 FSEQQNKLDK
-509 VKKNVA
+509 VKKDVA

-523 TDYKAFADRI
+523 TDYKGFVDQI
-533 SNINK
+533 SDINK
-538 KVDEIWGTTLSSQKQ
+538 KVDEIWGTTLSEQKA
-553 EILTHNQEA
+553 EINTHNQEA

-578 LYVEKINTWITDDA
+578 LYVEKINTWIKDDA
-592 TKAAATDL
+592 TKDAATDL

-630 NIKKESDEE
+630 NIKNESDEE

-654 DDKVKGYLNSTE
+654 DDKVKGYLDDTK
-666 TVSNT
+666 TVSDA
-671 IYNELKAAAKTANAK
+671 IYNELKEAARTANAK

-692 HSYNIKSIDW
+692 HSYKINSIDW
-702 ADDLI
+702 ANDLI
-707 KTAKRNVKTGDRNE
+707 DNAKRNKVKPGTKNE
-721 KMSAAA
+721 IMSAEAA
-727 AAKFKVAYGKIREKD
+727 DKFRAAYEKIRQKD
-742 LTAPEGQQ
+742 LSAPEGLQ

-756 IAETEIDR
+756 IAEAEIER
-764 LNTYDVDAADFKD
+764 LYGYNFTKPDFKD
-777 NILADKVVKN
+777 NILADKVVEIN
-787 KDGKRELPEKF
+787 GKRELPEKF
-798 IAPVETAVKALN
+798 IAPVETAVNALN
-810 EELESYTTQYELIY
+810 DELKFYTDQYKLIY

-843 VDAWEEANK
+843 VNAWEEANK
-852 VAAENHFNVNKELTL
+852 VAPENHFNVNKELTL

-883 LTAKKCEDATNKALE
+883 LTASKCQDATNKALE
-898 NYEVKMYM
+898 NYAVKMYM

-951 ANAELNTIDGKLTTL
+951 ANADLNTIDGKLTDL

-974 KKNEIAANK
+974 KDNSIAANK
-983 DGFIASLTTLAG
+983 DGFIAGLTTLAG

-1021 NVQDLV
+1021 DVKDLL
-1027 DADADFQ
+1027 DADAEFQ
-1034 KTGDGFT
+1034 NSGDGFT
-1041 FYKFLDAYLEYLS
+1041 FYKFFDAYLEYFS

>member
-24 NFADPTK
+24 NFANPSV
-31 DAEKP
+31 DAKEE
-36 GSDLN
+36 GSVLT

-54 KDDEITLT
+54 AEDEITLT
-62 ATGDVTVKLGGAVLT
+62 ATGDVTVKLNGTALT
-77 AADGKYK
+77 AEDGKYK
-84 ATADGELT
+84 ATADGTLT

-104 VVSSNSRLVQA
+104 VVSSNSRQVQT
-115 EIEKAQDKM
+115 EIEKAQVKM

-130 VAKYVNYLDFYNKV
+130 VAKYVGYGDFYNAV
-144 QEEISKAGQKVQDV
+144 QAEVSKAGQKVQDV
-158 KAKLAELKEANNVT
+158 KAKLAVLKETNKVT

-188 LADDNYGAVVM
+188 LADGNYGAVKM
-199 AENAIAK
+199 AENAVAEAETTFALFNKIIDTDAK
-206 ADEAFAK
+206 EN
-213 YKEIVEVDSKIATS
+213 
-227 ALDKANGTATKDEW
+227 ALNALTKANGVATQGEW
-241 RDNGGEAINNTTM
+241 MVNGGVKINNTTM
-254 FTHNLKAVKNNRGD
+254 FTHNLKAVKNQLGI
-268 VTGTA
+268 VTKVE
-273 LDGFKTTWIEGEWKS
+273 LDGFKTTWIESEWKN
-288 LKDSVNTIKN
+288 LNDEVNITIKN
-298 DALAEL
+298 AAVAEL
-304 GKYPNSFKG
+304 GKFPKAF
-313 YKYVKSDF
+313 V
-321 FYYENGSDENDP
+321 ENDE
-333 DNGKLWVNDDVLTDQ
+333 Q
-348 AAFQAK
+348 AFVEMYK
-354 YQEVVA
+354 EVVE

-381 LTAKVNKVDDAL
+381 LTAKVNKVDAAL

-401 DADNDFNLL
+401 DADNDFTLL
-410 KEQITAMQTEISN
+410 KEQITAMQTEINS
-423 SENRYMYGQ
+423 SENRYMYSQ
-432 DELST
+432 DDFSG
-437 FVTNISGVSTML
+437 FVNTISGVSTKL
-449 DAFYTELVG
+449 DGFYTELVG
-458 KARTDLEA
+458 KARTDLQA
-466 KLDAAQKNLT
+466 KLKAAQENLT

-485 YEHESATQVEYQKQ
+485 YEHESATQKEYQKQ

-515 ASAFPTVQ
+515 ASTFPTVQ
-523 TDYKAFADRI
+523 TDYKAFVDQI

-538 KVDEIWGTTLSSQKQ
+538 KVDEIWGTTLSSQKA
-553 EILTHNQEA
+553 EINTHNQAA
-562 KDQIFK
+562 KKKIFD

-578 LYVEKINTWITDDA
+578 LYVEKINTWINDDA
-592 TKAAATDL
+592 TKKAATDL
-600 KANLNK
+600 KANLNE

-654 DDKVKGYLNSTE
+654 EDKVTGYLNSTK
-666 TVSNT
+666 TVSDA
-671 IYNELKAAAKTANAK
+671 IYDELKEAATTANAK
-686 AYYFVQ
+686 AYDFVKTNTG
-692 HSYNIKSIDW
+692 YGVKSIRW
-702 ADDLI
+702 ANNLI
-707 KTAKRNVKTGDRNE
+707 SDAKYNVKTGDKNE
-721 KMSAAA
+721 KMSAEA
-727 AAKFKVAYGKIREKD
+727 AAKFKAAYDKIAQKD
-742 LTAPEGQQ
+742 LTAPKGEQ

-756 IAETEIDR
+756 IAETEIER
-764 LNTYDVDAADFKD
+764 LYNYDINKADFKD

-787 KDGKRELPEKF
+787 KEGKRELPEQY
-798 IAPVETAVKALN
+798 IAPVETAVNALN
-810 EELESYTTQYELIY
+810 NELESYKAQYKDIY
-824 EKKVEWNTA
+824 ALKVDWNTA

-843 VDAWEEANK
+843 VDAWEKANN
-852 VAAENHFNVNKELTL
+852 VTAENHFNVNKELTA
-867 VNEDLAKALEN
+867 VNENLAKTLEN
-878 LEEGC
+878 LEKGC
-883 LTAKKCEDATNKALE
+883 LTATKCQDATDKAKE
-898 NYEVKMYM
+898 NYAVKMYM

-951 ANAELNTIDGKLTTL
+951 ANADLNTIDGKLTTL
-966 KKSIDLSV
+966 KNSIDASV
-974 KKNEIAANK
+974 KANTIAANK

>member
-24 NFADPTK
+24 NFANPSV
-31 DAEKP
+31 DAKEK
-36 GSDLN
+36 GSVLT

-62 ATGDVTVKLGGAVLT
+62 ATGDVTVKLEGTVLT
-77 AADGKYK
+77 AEDGKYK
-84 ATADGELT
+84 AKSDGKLT

-104 VVSSNSRLVQA
+104 VVSSNSRLVQT
-115 EIEKAQDKM
+115 EIEKAQVKM

-130 VAKYVNYLDFYNKV
+130 VAKYVGYSEFYNKV
-144 QEEISKAGQKVQDV
+144 QAEVSKAGQKVQDV
-158 KAKLAELKEANNVT
+158 KAKLAVLKETNKVT
-172 DDNREAL
+172 NENRDAL

-188 LADDNYGAVVM
+188 LADGTYGAVKM
-199 AENAIAK
+199 AEDAIAK
-206 ADEAFAK
+206 ADATFALFT
-213 YKEIVEVDSKIATS
+213 KIIGTDAKV
-227 ALDKANGTATKDEW
+227 ALDALTKANGTATQGEW
-241 RDNGGEAINNTTM
+241 VVNGGEKINNTTM
-254 FTHNLKAVKNNRGD
+254 FTHNLKAVKNHGI

-273 LDGFKTTWIEGEWKS
+273 LDGFKTTWIESEWNN
-288 LKDSVNTIKN
+288 LNDEVNKTIK
-298 DALAEL
+298 DAAVAEL
-304 GKYPNSFKG
+304 GKYPNAF
-313 YKYVKSDF
+313 V
-321 FYYENGSDENDP
+321 ENDE
-333 DNGKLWVNDDVLTDQ
+333 Q
-348 AAFQAK
+348 AFVEMYK
-354 YQEVVA
+354 EVVE

-381 LTAKVNKVDDAL
+381 LTAKVNKVDAAL

-401 DADNDFNLL
+401 DADNDFTLL
-410 KEQITAMQTEISN
+410 KEQITAMQTEINS
-423 SENRYMYGQ
+423 SENRYMYSQ
-432 DELST
+432 DDFCE
-437 FVTNISGVSTML
+437 FVNTISGVSTKL
-449 DAFYTELVG
+449 DGFYTELVG
-458 KARTDLEA
+458 KARTDLQA
-466 KLDAAQKNLT
+466 KLKAAQENLT

-523 TDYKAFADRI
+523 TDYKAFVDQI

-538 KVDEIWGTTLSSQKQ
+538 KVDEIWGTTLSSQKA
-553 EILTHNQEA
+553 EILTHNQAA
-562 KDQIFK
+562 KKQIFD

-578 LYVEKINTWITDDA
+578 LYVEKINTWINDDA
-592 TKAAATDL
+592 IKDDYTMAAVTAL
-600 KANLNK
+600 KANLNT

-654 DDKVKGYLNSTE
+654 EDKVKGYLDDTK
-666 TVSNT
+666 TVSDA
-671 IYNELKAAAKTANAK
+671 IYEELKAAARTANAK
-686 AYYFVQ
+686 AYNFVMTNTK
-692 HSYNIKSIDW
+692 YGVKSIRW
-702 ADDLI
+702 ATNLIDD
-707 KTAKRNVKTGDRNE
+707 AKDNVKTGDKYE
-721 KMSAAA
+721 KMSDAAA
-727 AAKFKVAYGKIREKD
+727 RKFIDAYGKIAEKD
-742 LTAPEGQQ
+742 LSAPKGEQ
-750 GEGYVK
+750 GEGYVE
-756 IAETEIDR
+756 IAKTEINR
-764 LNTYDVDAADFKD
+764 LKNYDINKADFKD

-787 KDGKRELPEKF
+787 KEGKRELPEKF

-810 EELESYTTQYELIY
+810 DELESYKIQYTDIY
-824 EKKVEWNTA
+824 ALKVEWNTA

-843 VDAWEEANK
+843 VDAWEKANN

-867 VNEDLAKALEN
+867 VNEDLANTLKN
-878 LEEGC
+878 LEKGC
-883 LTAKKCEDATNKALE
+883 LTAQKCEEATEKAKE
-898 NYEVKMYM
+898 NYAVKMYM

-951 ANAELNTIDGKLTTL
+951 ANADLNTIDGKLTTL
-966 KKSIDLSV
+966 KNSIDASV
-974 KKNEIAANK
+974 KANTIAANK
-983 DGFIASLTTLAG
+983 DGFIARLTTLAG

-1002 AAAQAAKDADLD
+1002 AAAQSAKDADLD

>member
-24 NFADPTK
+24 NFANPTV
-31 DAEKP
+31 DAKED
-36 GSDLN
+36 GSSLKYD
-41 YNETAKA
+41 ETAKA

-54 KDDEITLT
+54 AEDEITLT
-62 ATGDVTVKLGGAVLT
+62 ATGAVTVKLNGTALT
-77 AADGKYK
+77 AVGDKYTATSDG
-84 ATADGELT
+84 TLT

-115 EIEKAQDKM
+115 EIEKAQAKM
-124 GEAIAA
+124 GEAVAA

-158 KAKLAELKEANNVT
+158 KAKLAVLKETNKVT
-172 DDNREAL
+172 NENRDAL
-179 IAELTSTTL
+179 IAELNSTTL
-188 LADDNYGAVVM
+188 LADGTYGAVKM
-199 AENAIAK
+199 AEDAIAK
-206 ADEAFAK
+206 ADATFALFT
-213 YKEIVEVDSKIATS
+213 KIIGTDAKV
-227 ALDKANGTATKDEW
+227 ALDALTKANGTATQGEW
-241 RDNGGEAINNTTM
+241 VVNGGEKINNTTM
-254 FTHNLKAVKNNRGD
+254 FTHNLKAVKNHGI

-273 LDGFKTTWIEGEWKS
+273 LDGFKTTWIESEWKN
-288 LKDSVNTIKN
+288 LNKEVNETIKN
-298 DALAEL
+298 AAVAEL
-304 GKYPNSFKG
+304 GKFPKAF
-313 YKYVKSDF
+313 V
-321 FYYENGSDENDP
+321 ENDE
-333 DNGKLWVNDDVLTDQ
+333 Q
-348 AAFQAK
+348 AFIEM
-354 YQEVVA
+354 YQEVVE

-381 LTAKVNKVDDAL
+381 LTAKVNKVDAAL
-393 KAGAPFAL
+393 KAGAPFVL
-401 DADNDFNLL
+401 DADNDFTLL
-410 KEQITAMQTEISN
+410 KEQITAMQTEINS
-423 SENRYMYGQ
+423 SENRYMYSQ
-432 DELST
+432 DNFSE
-437 FVTNISGVSTML
+437 FVNTISGVSTKL
-449 DAFYTELVG
+449 DGFYTELVG
-458 KARTDLEA
+458 KARTDLQA
-466 KLDAAQKNLT
+466 KLKAAQENLT

-485 YEHESATQVEYQKQ
+485 YEHESATQKEYQKQ

-523 TDYKAFADRI
+523 TDYKTFVDQI

-538 KVDEIWGTTLSSQKQ
+538 KVDEIWGTTLSSQKA
-553 EILTHNQEA
+553 EILTHNQAA

-578 LYVEKINTWITDDA
+578 LYVEKINTWINDDA
-592 TKAAATDL
+592 TKKAATDL
-600 KANLNK
+600 KANLNE

-654 DDKVKGYLNSTE
+654 EDKVTGYLNSTK
-666 TVSNT
+666 TVSDA
-671 IYNELKAAAKTANAK
+671 IYDELKEAATTANAK
-686 AYYFVQ
+686 AYDFVKTNTG
-692 HSYNIKSIDW
+692 YGVKSIRW
-702 ADDLI
+702 ANNLI
-707 KTAKRNVKTGDRNE
+707 SDAKRNVKTGDKNE
-721 KMSAAA
+721 KMSVEA
-727 AAKFKVAYGKIREKD
+727 AAKFKAAYDKIAQKD
-742 LTAPEGQQ
+742 LTAPKGEQ

-756 IAETEIDR
+756 IAETEIER
-764 LNTYDVDAADFKD
+764 LYNYDINKADFKD

-787 KDGKRELPEKF
+787 KEGKRELPEQY
-798 IAPVETAVKALN
+798 IAPVETAVNALN
-810 EELESYTTQYELIY
+810 KELASYTAQYKDIY
-824 EKKVEWNTA
+824 ALKVDWNTA

-843 VDAWEEANK
+843 VDAWEKANN

-867 VNEDLAKALEN
+867 VNEDLANTLKN
-878 LEEGC
+878 LEKGC
-883 LTAKKCEDATNKALE
+883 LTATKCQDATDKAKE
-898 NYEVKMYM
+898 NYAVKMYM

-951 ANAELNTIDGKLTTL
+951 ANADLNTIDGKLTTL
-966 KKSIDLSV
+966 KNSIDASV
-974 KKNEIAANK
+974 KANTIAANK
-983 DGFIASLTTLAG
+983 DGFIASLTTLAD

-1021 NVQDLV
+1021 NVQDLL
-1027 DADADFQ
+1027 DADAEFQ
-1034 KTGDGFT
+1034 NSGDGFT
-1041 FYKFLDAYLEYLS
+1041 FYKFFDAYLEYLS

>member
-24 NFADPTK
+24 NFANPSV
-31 DAEKP
+31 DAKEE
-36 GSDLN
+36 GSALT

-54 KDDEITLT
+54 AEDEITLT
-62 ATGDVTVKLGGAVLT
+62 ATGDVTVKLNGSTLT
-77 AADGKYK
+77 AVDGKYK
-84 ATADGELT
+84 ATADGTLT

-115 EIEKAQDKM
+115 EIEKAQVKM

-130 VAKYVNYLDFYNKV
+130 VAKYVGYGDFYNAV
-144 QEEISKAGQKVQDV
+144 QAEVSKAGQKVQDV
-158 KAKLAELKEANNVT
+158 KAKLAVLKETNSVT
-172 DDNREAL
+172 DANRVAL
-179 IAELTSTTL
+179 IAELNSDVL
-188 LADDNYGAVVM
+188 LADGNYGAVKM
-199 AENAIAK
+199 AENAVAEAETTFALFNKIIDTDAK
-206 ADEAFAK
+206 EN
-213 YKEIVEVDSKIATS
+213 
-227 ALDKANGTATKDEW
+227 ALNALTKANGVATQGEW
-241 RDNGGEAINNTTM
+241 MVNGGVKINNTTM
-254 FTHNLKAVKNNRGD
+254 FTHNLKAVKNQLGI
-268 VTGTA
+268 VTKVE
-273 LDGFKTTWIEGEWKS
+273 LDGFKTTWIESEWKN
-288 LKDSVNTIKN
+288 LNEEVNITIKN
-298 DALAEL
+298 AAVAEL
-304 GKYPNSFKG
+304 GKFPKAF
-313 YKYVKSDF
+313 V
-321 FYYENGSDENDP
+321 ENDE
-333 DNGKLWVNDDVLTDQ
+333 Q
-348 AAFQAK
+348 AFIEM
-354 YQEVVA
+354 YQEVVE
-360 KLRNVIARANFERD
+360 KLHNVIARANFERD

-381 LTAKVNKVDDAL
+381 LTAKVNKVDAAL
-393 KAGAPFAL
+393 KAGAPFVL
-401 DADNDFNLL
+401 DADNDFTLL
-410 KEQITAMQTEISN
+410 KEQITAMQTEINS
-423 SENRYMYGQ
+423 SENRYMYSQ
-432 DELST
+432 DNFSE
-437 FVTNISGVSTML
+437 FVNTISGVSTKL
-449 DAFYTELVG
+449 DGFYTELVG
-458 KARTDLEA
+458 KARTDLQT
-466 KLDAAQKNLT
+466 KLKAAQENLT

-485 YEHESATQVEYQKQ
+485 YEHESATQKEYQKQ

-523 TDYKAFADRI
+523 TDYKAFVDQI

-538 KVDEIWGTTLSSQKQ
+538 KVDEIWGTTLSSQKA
-553 EILTHNQEA
+553 EINTHNQAA
-562 KDQIFK
+562 KKKIFD

-578 LYVEKINTWITDDA
+578 LYVEKINTWINDDA
-592 TKAAATDL
+592 TKKAATDL
-600 KANLNK
+600 KANLNE

-654 DDKVKGYLNSTE
+654 EDKVTGYLNSTK
-666 TVSNT
+666 TVSDA
-671 IYNELKAAAKTANAK
+671 IYDELKEAATTANAK
-686 AYYFVQ
+686 AYDFVKTNTG
-692 HSYNIKSIDW
+692 YGVKSIRW
-702 ADDLI
+702 ANNLI
-707 KTAKRNVKTGDRNE
+707 SDAKYNVKTGDKNE
-721 KMSAAA
+721 KMSAEA
-727 AAKFKVAYGKIREKD
+727 AAKFKAAYDKIAQKD
-742 LTAPEGQQ
+742 LTAPKGEQ

-756 IAETEIDR
+756 IAETEIER
-764 LNTYDVDAADFKD
+764 LYNYDINKADFKD

-787 KDGKRELPEKF
+787 KEGKRELPEQY
-798 IAPVETAVKALN
+798 IAPVETAVNALN
-810 EELESYTTQYELIY
+810 NELESYKAQYKDIY
-824 EKKVEWNTA
+824 ALKVDWNTA

-843 VDAWEEANK
+843 VDAWEKANN
-852 VAAENHFNVNKELTL
+852 VAAENHFNVNKELTA
-867 VNEDLAKALEN
+867 VNENLAKTLEN
-878 LEEGC
+878 LEKGC
-883 LTAKKCEDATNKALE
+883 LTATKCQDATDKAKE
-898 NYEVKMYM
+898 NYAVKMYM

-951 ANAELNTIDGKLTTL
+951 ANADLNTIEGKLTDL

-974 KKNEIAANK
+974 KDNTIAANK
-983 DGFIASLTTLAG
+983 DGFIAGLTTLAG

-1002 AAAQAAKDADLD
+1002 AAAEAAKDADLD

>member
-24 NFADPTK
+24 NFANPTV
-31 DAEKP
+31 DAKED
-36 GSDLN
+36 GSSLKYD
-41 YNETAKA
+41 ETAKA
-48 FSFTVT
+48 FSFNVT
-54 KDDEITLT
+54 AEDEITLT
-62 ATGDVTVKLGGAVLT
+62 ATGNVTVKLNGTALT
-77 AADGKYK
+77 AENGKYK
-84 ATADGELT
+84 ATADGKLT

-115 EIEKAQDKM
+115 EIEKAQVKM

-130 VAKYVNYLDFYNKV
+130 VAKYVGYGDFYNAV
-144 QEEISKAGQKVQDV
+144 QAEVSKAGQKVQDV
-158 KAKLAELKEANNVT
+158 KAKLAVLKETNSVT
-172 DDNREAL
+172 DANRVAL
-179 IAELTSTTL
+179 IAELNSDVL
-188 LADDNYGAVVM
+188 LADGNYGAVKM
-199 AENAIAK
+199 AENAAAEAETTFALFNKIIDTDAK
-206 ADEAFAK
+206 EN
-213 YKEIVEVDSKIATS
+213 
-227 ALDKANGTATKDEW
+227 ALNALTKANGVATQGEW
-241 RDNGGEAINNTTM
+241 MVNGGVKINNTTM
-254 FTHNLKAVKNNRGD
+254 FTHNLKAVKNQLGI
-268 VTGTA
+268 VTKVE
-273 LDGFKTTWIEGEWKS
+273 LDGFKTTWIESEWKN
-288 LKDSVNTIKN
+288 LNDEVNITIKN
-298 DALAEL
+298 AAVAEL
-304 GKYPNSFKG
+304 GKFPKAF
-313 YKYVKSDF
+313 V
-321 FYYENGSDENDP
+321 ENDE
-333 DNGKLWVNDDVLTDQ
+333 Q
-348 AAFQAK
+348 AFVEMYK
-354 YQEVVA
+354 EVVE

-381 LTAKVNKVDDAL
+381 LTAKVNKVDAAL

-401 DADNDFNLL
+401 DADNDFTLL
-410 KEQITAMQTEISN
+410 KEQITAMQTEINS
-423 SENRYMYGQ
+423 SENRYMYSQ
-432 DELST
+432 DNFSE
-437 FVTNISGVSTML
+437 FVNTISGVSTKL
-449 DAFYTELVG
+449 DGFYTELVG
-458 KARTDLEA
+458 KARTDLQA
-466 KLDAAQKNLT
+466 KLKAAQENLT

-485 YEHESATQVEYQKQ
+485 YEHESATQKEYQKQ
-499 FSEQQNKLDE
+499 FSEQQNKLDK
-509 VKKNVA
+509 VKNDVK
-515 ASAFPTVQ
+515 ASTFPTVQ
-523 TDYKAFADRI
+523 TDYKTFVDQV

-538 KVDEIWGTTLSSQKQ
+538 KVDEIWGTTLSSQKA
-553 EILTHNQEA
+553 EINTHNQAA
-562 KDQIFK
+562 KNQIFK

-578 LYVEKINTWITDDA
+578 LYVEKINTWINDDA
-592 TKAAATDL
+592 TKKAATDL
-600 KANLNK
+600 KANLNE

-654 DDKVKGYLNSTE
+654 EDKVTGYLNSTK
-666 TVSNT
+666 TVSDA
-671 IYNELKAAAKTANAK
+671 IYDELKEAATTANDK
-686 AYYFVQ
+686 AYDFVKTNTG
-692 HSYNIKSIDW
+692 YGVKSIRW
-702 ADDLI
+702 ATNLI
-707 KTAKRNVKTGDRNE
+707 SDAKRNVKTGDKNE
-721 KMSAAA
+721 KMSVKA
-727 AAKFKVAYGKIREKD
+727 AAKFMAAYDKIAQKD
-742 LTAPEGQQ
+742 LTAPKGEQ

-756 IAETEIDR
+756 IAETEIER
-764 LNTYDVDAADFKD
+764 LYHYDINKADFKD

-787 KDGKRELPEKF
+787 KEGKRELPEQY
-798 IAPVETAVKALN
+798 IAPVETAVNALN
-810 EELESYTTQYELIY
+810 KELASYTAQYKDIY
-824 EKKVEWNTA
+824 ALKVDWNTA

-843 VDAWEEANK
+843 VDAWEKANN

-867 VNEDLAKALEN
+867 VNEDLANTLKN
-878 LEEGC
+878 LEKGC
-883 LTAKKCEDATNKALE
+883 LTATKCQDATDKAKE
-898 NYEVKMYM
+898 NYAVKMYM

-942 DYADDIKNK
+942 VYADDIKNK
-951 ANAELNTIDGKLTTL
+951 ANADLNTIEGKLTDL

-974 KKNEIAANK
+974 EKNTIAANK
-983 DGFIASLTTLAG
+983 DGFIANLTTLAG